1 MHVPPIIV
9 TGAREHNLRDV
20 TVGLPRGRLVCLS
33 GVSGSGKSSLA
44 FDTLYAEGQR
54 RYVESLSTFAR
65 QFLGQL
71 PRPDVDSVTGLSPAI
86 SIAQKSA
93 GTNPR
98 STVATMTEIHDFLR
112 VLYARVGTA
121 HCPTCDAVLEAQP
134 RDQIVERII
143 AARAGRPVMVLAPV
157 VREAKGEHR
166 DLFTDL
172 VRQGFTRARVDGSV
186 CRVEEPPALEK
197 QLKHTIDVVVDRLI
211 PSEDTRSRLAEAV
224 ELALRTGG
232 GQVIVA
238 AEPARDG
245 GQAGRRPGD
254 GASAGTSDAAA
265 PSPRPAP
272 GSRGGDEGD
281 LVLSSRY
288 ACTTCGVSYDTPEP
302 QLFSFNSPQG
312 ACPACDGLGDIY
324 GIDPEKLV
332 TEPAKTLR
340 KGAIGVLGTFRDMPR
355 WLRRL
360 LTGVA
365 AHAEAKKKLPPG
377 TLLDT
382 PWQEL
387 TAAQKRIWLDGTGME
402 EIQLAWRRGR
412 AERGAKTKFE
422 GLRALLANRWRN
434 AKSGIVRRMLEK
446 LMSVTPCHVCQ
457 GARLSP
463 QARAVRITSRG
474 QGWGRGTRTPALS
487 PREREKGTTAPLPR
501 EESRGPCDATASHAP
516 SPRPSPKGRGRKPV
530 APLPALSPG
539 NPDQNRELSLDALCA
554 LPIADARAFLADLA
568 LDGTQRVIAVELMK
582 EINGRLAFLDQV
594 GLGYLALD
602 RKAPTLSGGESQRI
616 RLAAQIGSGL
626 SGVLY
631 VLDEPSIGL
640 HPRDNVKLLGALEAL
655 RDKGNTV
662 VVVEHDEDTIRAADW
677 VVDFG
682 PGPGKRGGEV
692 VAAGTPDD
700 VARSPRSVTGA
711 FLAGRD
717 GIPVPKQRRQPR
729 GSSLVLK
736 GVRHNNLR
744 NVDVEIPLGLLVC
757 VTGVS
762 GSGKSSLVGD
772 VLEPELRRRLG
783 SEAANPGAFDAL
795 HGADALDKVI
805 VIDQSPIGRTPR
817 SNPATYVKVWD
828 DIRAL
833 FTMLPEAKKRG
844 WKAGRFSFNV
854 AGGRCE
860 ACEGNGSVRL
870 DMDFLAD
877 VWMTCEVCGGA
888 RFAKDTLEV
897 RWKGK
902 NVAELLTMEIGEAL
916 DLFADAPDIAR
927 KLQTLHDVGL
937 DYLHLGQPSPTLS
950 GGEAQRVKLS
960 RELAKRSTGKTL
972 YILDEPTTGLHM
984 ADVRQLLTVLERLV
998 DAGNTVLVVEHNLD
1012 VVKRADWVIDLGP
1025 EGGAGGGRIVATG
1038 TPEQVAKVKASH
1050 TARALGPILAA
1061 GRTASRP
1068 ARKPAVR
1075 RKAAADPAAAVQ
1087 QMLATVTKSSR
1098 DPGPPAITIRGAAL
1112 HNLKHVDLDV
1122 PRGALTVC
1130 CGPSG
1135 SGKTSLAFDT
1145 LYAEGQRRYVESL
1158 SPYAR
1163 QFVGQVPKPLFEK
1176 IEGLAPAVAIE
1187 QRGGTGTPR
1196 STVGTLTEMYDH
1208 FRVLAARL
1216 GTMHCPGCGTPV
1228 GAQSVDQTVERLFEH
1243 GAGARLLLLAPT
1255 ELKVGQTPEALFAAL
1270 QAAGHVR
1277 VRIDGRTVRLDDKPV
1292 VDRKRKSRLEI
1303 VIDRVTVSPADRS
1316 RLAQSVEAAFAAGN
1330 GTMLVARA
1338 VDGADEPDWP
1348 VEVHSRRLACPTCG
1362 RGFKP
1367 LEPRQ
1372 FSFNSPLGWCPSCD
1386 GLGTR
1391 TGVDRKALVRDSAL
1405 SLGDGALDLWPT
1417 LQGPAG
1423 RQMGRLM
1430 LEALCRV
1437 TGLPL
1442 DVPLADLSGLQL
1454 RVLFEGTGEKW
1465 IDVPLPS
1472 GGPPTGRHPHPGPL
1486 PEGEGE
1492 GKSLLAQT
1500 SEIPS
1505 PRRQTKGKPPISS
1518 PLPLGEGGRRPGE
1531 GASSPVWF
1539 SFQFQGLEA
1548 ACEEAAR
1555 LVAALR
1561 GKVDAVMDE
1570 VPCSEC
1576 GGSRLADVAAAVTLW
1591 GRPLDV
1597 WCRMPLGRLQRELA
1611 AVELAADEKRIAGD
1625 LLRELNARV
1634 AFLVDVGLEYLDLA
1648 RPAGSLSGGELQR
1661 IRLAAQVGSGLTGVL
1676 YVLDE
1681 PTIGLHPRD
1690 THRLVAALGKLR
1702 DLGNTVVVV
1711 EHDRDVVAAADEAVD
1726 FGPGSGREGGTIVAH
1741 GPPAKLAEM
1750 KTSVTGPYLADKRAC
1765 DAVLARKLE
1774 RGRRVPAGWI
1784 EVRGIT
1790 HRTLR
1795 GVDARFPLGVLAAVT
1810 GPSGSGKTSLVL
1822 EVLWRAAA
1830 RRLHAAREQPGRHA
1844 AVKGLE
1850 AIDRVIL
1857 VDQEAIGL
1865 TPGST
1870 PATYTGVF
1878 DHIRQLYAKVPE
1890 ARTRGFAPRTFSFN
1904 VAGGRC
1910 EACEGLGQRRVE
1922 MHFLPDVWVECEA
1935 CKGRRYSAETL
1946 HAKWHGKSIADVLEM
1961 SVADAA
1967 AFFAPV
1973 PPIARILA
1981 TLVDV
1986 GLGYVTLGQPAPQ
1999 LSGGEAQRVK
2009 LSREL
2014 AKPGT
2019 GSTLYILDEPTT
2031 GLHFADIE
2039 KLLHVLERL
2048 VDAGNTVLVIEHN
2061 LEVIQ
2066 AADWVLDMGPE
2077 AGAGGGRI
2085 VTEGPPEDL
2094 VIHARR
2100 WRQQA
2105 DRDGAGDL
2113 LRSHTGE
2120 ALEAFTAAPPTSPA
2134 APAPAS
2140 RRARARSRP
2149 G

>member
-1 MHVPPIIV
+1 MPPYRNGAEEDRTPNLGIANAALSQLSYRPEGELAGTRRTPLETSILGEPRGTVKSAAGGWPTRYNAAMHVPPIV
-9 TGAREHNLRDV
+9 VRGAREHNLRDV

-71 PRPDVDSVTGLSPAI
+71 PRPDVDSVTGLSPSI

-121 HCPTCDAVLEAQP
+121 HCPECDSVLEAQP
-134 RDQIVERII
+134 RDQIVERIL
-143 AARAGRPVMVLAPV
+143 AAKQGERVLVLAPL
-157 VREAKGEHR
+157 VRDAKGEHR

-172 VRQGFTRARVDGSV
+172 VRQGFTRARVDGRIV
-186 CRVEEPPALEK
+186 RVEDPPPLEK
-197 QLKHTIDVVVDRLI
+197 LLKHTIDVVVDRLV
-211 PSEDTRSRLAEAV
+211 PGDGSRSRLAEAV

-238 AEPARDG
+238 ADG
-245 GQAGRRPGD
+245 GSDTNESDRGD
-254 GASAGTSDAAA
+254 DMI
-265 PSPRPAP
+265 
-272 GSRGGDEGD
+272 
-281 LVLSSRY
+281 LSSRY
-288 ACTTCGVSYDTPEP
+288 ACVACGVSYSTPEP
-302 QLFSFNSPQG
+302 QLFSFNSPTG
-312 ACPACDGLGDIY
+312 ACPTCDGLGDIY
-324 GIDPEKLV
+324 GIDPAKLV
-332 TEPAKTLR
+332 TDPEKSLR
-340 KGAIGVLGTFRDMPR
+340 KGCMGVLGTFRDMPR
-355 WLRRL
+355 WMRRL
-360 LTGVA
+360 FTGVA
-365 AHAEAKKKLPPG
+365 AHAEAKRKFKPG

-382 PWQEL
+382 PWQKL
-387 TAAQKRIWLDGTGME
+387 TPLQKKIWLSGTGVE
-402 EIQLAWRRGR
+402 EITIAWKRGR
-412 AERGAKTKFE
+412 AERGGKTKFE
-422 GLRALLANRWRN
+422 GILAMLANRWRN
-434 AKSGIVRRMLEK
+434 AKSGIMRRMLEK
-446 LMSVTPCHVCQ
+446 LMSITPCHDCG
-457 GARLSP
+457 GARLSR
-463 QARAVRITSRG
+463 QARAVRIRSKSKTWLTGAGTEARRG
-474 QGWGRGTRTPALS
+474 A
-487 PREREKGTTAPLPR
+487 A
-501 EESRGPCDATASHAP
+501 A
-516 SPRPSPKGRGRKPV
+516 
-530 APLPALSPG
+530 
-539 NPDQNRELSLDALCA
+539 ELSLDALCG
-554 LPIADARAFLADLA
+554 LPIADARAFLSELV
-568 LDGTQRVIAVELMK
+568 LDGTQTLIAVELMK
-582 EINGRLAFLDQV
+582 EISSRLSFLDQV

-700 VARSPRSVTGA
+700 VAKSDRSLTGA
-711 FLAGRD
+711 FLSGRD
-717 GIPVPKQRRQPR
+717 AIEVPLKRRKPSGKTLR
-729 GSSLVLK
+729 LE
-736 GVRHNNLR
+736 GVRHNNLKGI
-744 NVDVEIPLGLLVC
+744 DVEIPLGLLVC

-772 VLEPELRRRLG
+772 VLEPELRRLLG
-783 SEAANPGAFDAL
+783 SELATPGDFDAIT
-795 HGADALDKVI
+795 GADELDKVI

-828 DIRAL
+828 DIRTL
-833 FTMLPEAKKRG
+833 LTMLPDSKKRG

-860 ACEGNGSVRL
+860 ACEGNGSTRL

-877 VWMTCEVCGGA
+877 VWVACDVCGGA
-888 RFAKDTLEV
+888 RFAKDTLEI

-902 NVAELLTMEIGEAL
+902 NVAELLNMEIGEAL
-916 DLFADAPDIAR
+916 ELFADAPDIAR
-927 KLQTLHDVGL
+927 KLQTLCDVGL

-998 DAGNTVLVVEHNLD
+998 EAGNTVLVVEHNLD
-1012 VVKRADWVIDLGP
+1012 VVKRADWVLDLGP
-1025 EGGAGGGRIVATG
+1025 EGGAGGGRIVAAG
-1038 TPEQVAKVKASH
+1038 TPEQVARVKASQ
-1050 TARALGPILAA
+1050 TGKALGPVLAA
-1061 GRTASRP
+1061 AKDRAAAPRP
-1068 ARKPAVR
+1068 RPAVR
-1075 RKAAADPAAAVQ
+1075 RRRVADPAAAIEKTLDLV
-1087 QMLATVTKSSR
+1087 AKSSR
-1098 DPGPPAITIRGAAL
+1098 DPGPPQILVRGAAQ
-1112 HNLKHVDLDV
+1112 HNLRQVDADI
-1122 PRGALTVC
+1122 PRGAMTVC

-1163 QFVGQVPKPLFEK
+1163 QFVGQVPKPVFER
-1176 IEGLAPAVAIE
+1176 IEGLSPAVAIE
-1187 QRGGTGTPR
+1187 QRSSGSTPR
-1196 STVGTLTEMYDH
+1196 STVGTLTEMYDY

-1216 GTMHCPGCGTPV
+1216 GLMHCPDCSTPV
-1228 GAQSVDQTVERLFEH
+1228 GAQSVDQTVERLLEYP
-1243 GAGARLLLLAPT
+1243 AGSRLLLLAPT
-1255 ELKVGQTPEALFAAL
+1255 EIRVGQSPEAFFAGL
-1270 QAAGHVR
+1270 RAAGYVR
-1277 VRIDGRTVRLDDKPV
+1277 VRIDGQTVQLDATPAL
-1292 VDRKRKSRLEI
+1292 DRKRKSRIEI
-1303 VIDRVTVSPADRS
+1303 VIDRVTANPAERS
-1316 RLAQSVEAAFAAGN
+1316 RLAQSVEAAFEAGG

-1338 VDGADEPDWP
+1338 IDGHDGRPLAEPDWP
-1348 VEVHSRRLACPTCG
+1348 VEVHSRRLACPSCG

-1391 TGVDRKALVRDSAL
+1391 TGVEHRSLVRDPSL
-1405 SLGDGALDLWPT
+1405 SLGDGALDLWPS
-1417 LQGPAG
+1417 LDRKDCGV
-1423 RQMGRLM
+1423 MSRLM
-1430 LEALCRV
+1430 LEALCRA
-1437 TGLPL
+1437 TGLPIDL
-1442 DVPLADLSGLQL
+1442 PLAELSGLQQ
-1454 RVLFEGTGEKW
+1454 RVLFEGTGERW
-1465 IDVPLPS
+1465 IEVPRPK
-1472 GGPPTGRHPHPGPL
+1472 GIAGKGP
-1486 PEGEGE
+1486 
-1492 GKSLLAQT
+1492 
-1500 SEIPS
+1500 
-1505 PRRQTKGKPPISS
+1505 
-1518 PLPLGEGGRRPGE
+1518 
-1531 GASSPVWF
+1531 WF
-1539 SFQFQGLEA
+1539 SFQFKGLEN

-1555 LVAALR
+1555 LVVGLR
-1561 GKVDAVMDE
+1561 GKVDAVMGE

-1576 GGSRLADVAAAVTLW
+1576 GGSRLADVASAITLW
-1591 GRPLDV
+1591 GRSLDV
-1597 WCRMPLGRLQRELA
+1597 WCRMPLGRLQQELA
-1611 AVELAADEKRIAGD
+1611 AVSLSDADRKIAGD
-1625 LLRELNARV
+1625 LLRELVSRV
-1634 AFLVDVGLEYLDLA
+1634 NFLVDVGLEYLDMA

-1690 THRLVAALGKLR
+1690 THKLIRALGKLR
-1702 DLGNTVVVV
+1702 DLGNTLVVV
-1711 EHDRDVVAAADEAVD
+1711 EHDRDVVNSADHALD
-1726 FGPGSGREGGTIVAH
+1726 FGPGSGREGGRIVAH
-1741 GPPAKLAEM
+1741 AQPAKLEA
-1750 KTSVTGPYLADKRAC
+1750 TRQSVTGPYLGRRRAC
-1765 DAVLARKLE
+1765 DAILARKAKQ
-1774 RGRRVPAGWI
+1774 GRREPKQWLEI
-1784 EVRGIT
+1784 RGIR
-1790 HRTLR
+1790 HRTLKNI
-1795 GVDARFPLGVLAAVT
+1795 DARFPLGLLTAVT

-1822 EVLWRAAA
+1822 EVLWRALA
-1830 RRLHAAREQPGRHA
+1830 RRLHAAREQPGQHDA
-1844 AVKGLE
+1844 LKGLDL
-1850 AIDRVIL
+1850 IDKVIL
-1857 VDQEAIGL
+1857 VDQESIGS

-1878 DHIRQLYAKVPE
+1878 DHIRQLFSKVPE
-1890 ARTRGFAPRTFSFN
+1890 ARTRGFTPRTFSFN

-1935 CKGRRYSAETL
+1935 CKGRRYSSETL
-1946 HAKWHGKSIADVLEM
+1946 HAKWHGKNIADVLEM
-1961 SVADAA
+1961 SVAEAA
-1967 AFFAPV
+1967 QFFDTV
-1973 PPIARILA
+1973 PAIARILG

-1986 GLGYVTLGQPAPQ
+1986 GLGYITLGQPAPQ

-2048 VDAGNTVLVIEHN
+2048 VEAGNTVLVVEHN
-2061 LEVIQ
+2061 LEVIA
-2066 AADWVLDMGPE
+2066 AADWVIDMGPE
-2077 AGAGGGRI
+2077 AGAGGGQI
-2085 VTEGPPEDL
+2085 VCEGPPEDL
-2094 VIHARR
+2094 VIHAG
-2100 WRQQA
+2100 QTTQPH
-2105 DRDGAGDL
+2105 

-2120 ALEAFTAAPPTSPA
+2120 ALRTFFGASDTSRP
-2134 APAPAS
+2134 S
-2140 RRARARSRP
+2140 RPKTARSSTSSTP
-2149 G
+2149 STA

>member
-1 MHVPPIIV
+1 MHVPPIV
-9 TGAREHNLRDV
+9 VRGAREHNLRDV
-20 TVGLPRGRLVCLS
+20 TVGLPRGRLVCLT

-71 PRPDVDSVTGLSPAI
+71 PRPDVDSVTGLSPSI

-93 GTNPR
+93 GHNPR

-112 VLYARVGTA
+112 VLYARIGTA
-121 HCPTCDAVLEAQP
+121 HCPECDSVLEAQP

-143 AARAGRPVMVLAPV
+143 AARKDQRVMILAPL

-172 VRQGFTRARVDGSV
+172 VRQGFTRARVDGQI
-186 CRVEEPPALEK
+186 CRVEDPPPLEK
-197 QLKHTIDVVVDRLI
+197 LLKHSIDVVVDRLS
-211 PSEDTRSRLAEAV
+211 PSEATRSRIAEAV

-238 AEPARDG
+238 GENG
-245 GQAGRRPGD
+245 
-254 GASAGTSDAAA
+254 DAALLVEEKVA
-265 PSPRPAP
+265 AKRAASPI
-272 GSRGGDEGD
+272 SD
-281 LVLSSRY
+281 LILSSRY
-288 ACTTCGVSYDTPEP
+288 ACVQCGISYSTPEP

-312 ACPACDGLGDIY
+312 ACPTCDGLGDIY
-324 GIDPEKLV
+324 GIDPTKLV
-332 TEPAKTLR
+332 TAPEKSLR
-340 KGAIGVLGTFRDMPR
+340 KGAIGVLGSFRDMPR

-365 AHAEAKKKLPPG
+365 AHAEAKRKFPTG

-382 PWQEL
+382 PWQDL
-387 TAAQKRIWLDGTGME
+387 TSLQKKIWLSGTGLE
-402 EIQLAWRRGR
+402 EINLAWKRGR

-422 GLRALLANRWRN
+422 GILAMLASRWRN
-434 AKSGIVRRMLEK
+434 AKSGIIRRMLEK
-446 LMSVTPCHVCQ
+446 LMSVTPCHDCM
-457 GARLSP
+457 GARLSH
-463 QARAVRITSRG
+463 QARAVRITSL
-474 QGWGRGTRTPALS
+474 A
-487 PREREKGTTAPLPR
+487 
-501 EESRGPCDATASHAP
+501 ASHRSRTNDGSPP
-516 SPRPSPKGRGRKPV
+516 SHKSPGREPGDSSHTSPGRKPGDS
-530 APLPALSPG
+530 ASLRSPASLAHP
-539 NPDQNRELSLDALCA
+539 ELSLDKLCA
-554 LPIADARAFLADLA
+554 LPIAEAREFLSDLV
-568 LDGTQRVIAVELMK
+568 LDDTQAVIAVELMK
-582 EINGRLAFLDQV
+582 EIRSRLAFLDQV
-594 GLGYLALD
+594 GLGYLSLE

-640 HPRDNVKLLGALEAL
+640 HARDNVKLLGALEAL

-662 VVVEHDEDTIRAADW
+662 VVVEHDEETIRAADW
-677 VVDFG
+677 VIDFG

-692 VAAGTPDD
+692 VAAGTPAD
-700 VARSPRSVTGA
+700 VADSERSITGN

-717 GIPVPKQRRQPR
+717 AIEVPTVRRKPT
-729 GSSLVLK
+729 GKSLLLK
-736 GVRHNNLR
+736 GVRHNNLTGI
-744 NVDVEIPLGLLVC
+744 DVEIPLGQLVC

-772 VLEPELRRRLG
+772 VLEPELRRRLASG
-783 SEAANPGAFDAL
+783 SNADTDDTDSGASGPIGTFTAIE
-795 HGADALDKVI
+795 GAELLDKVI

-828 DIRAL
+828 DIRKL
-833 FTMLPEAKKRG
+833 FTMLPDAKKRG

-860 ACEGNGSVRL
+860 ACEGNGSTRL

-877 VWMTCEVCGGA
+877 VWVTCEQCGGA

-902 NVAELLTMEIGEAL
+902 NVAELLNMEIGEARE
-916 DLFADAPDIAR
+916 LFADAPDIAR
-927 KLQTLHDVGL
+927 KLETLCDVGL

-1012 VVKRADWVIDLGP
+1012 VVKRADHVIDLGP
-1025 EGGAGGGRIVATG
+1025 EGGAGGGQIVAAG
-1038 TPEQVAKVKASH
+1038 TPEQVARVKASH
-1050 TARALGPILAA
+1050 TGLALKSILAA
-1061 GRTASRP
+1061 GKARADGVQKPP
-1068 ARKPAVR
+1068 ARRKKPAT
-1075 RKAAADPAAAVQ
+1075 AAAIAKAE
-1087 QMLATVTKSSR
+1087 LAKLSQIEKASI
-1098 DPGPPAITIRGAAL
+1098 DPGPPQITIRGASQ
-1112 HNLKHVDLDV
+1112 HNLKSVDADI
-1122 PRGALTVC
+1122 PRGAMTVC

-1163 QFVGQVPKPLFEK
+1163 QFVGQVPKPVFEK
-1176 IEGLAPAVAIE
+1176 IEGLSPAVAIE
-1187 QRGGTGTPR
+1187 QRATGSTPR
-1196 STVGTLTEMYDH
+1196 STVGTLTEMYDY

-1216 GTMHCPGCGTPV
+1216 GVMHCPECGTPV
-1228 GAQSVDQTVERLFEH
+1228 GAQSIDKTVERLLEH
-1243 GAGARLLLLAPT
+1243 ESGARLLLLAPV
-1255 ELKVGQTPEALFAAL
+1255 ELRVGQSPEAFFAGL
-1270 QAAGHVR
+1270 RAAGYAR
-1277 VRIDGRTVRLDDKPV
+1277 VRIDGKTQQLDENPAL
-1292 VDRKRKSRLEI
+1292 DRKRKNKIEI
-1303 VIDRVTVSPADRS
+1303 VVDRVTASPAERS
-1316 RLAQSVEAAFAAGN
+1316 RLAQSVETAFDAGA

-1338 VDGADEPDWP
+1338 VEGVDEADWP
-1348 VEVHSRRLACPTCG
+1348 VEVHSRRLACASCG

-1372 FSFNSPLGWCPSCD
+1372 FSFNSPLGWCATCD

-1391 TGVDRKALVRDSAL
+1391 TGIEHKSLIRDPSL
-1405 SLGDGALDLWPT
+1405 SLGAGALDLWPS
-1417 LQGPAG
+1417 LDRADCGVLSRA
-1423 RQMGRLM
+1423 M
-1430 LEALCRV
+1430 LEGLCAA
-1437 TGLPL
+1437 TGLPI
-1442 DVPLADLSGLQL
+1442 DVPLAELSGLQQ

-1465 IDVPLPS
+1465 IEVKRPRNAS
-1472 GGPPTGRHPHPGPL
+1472 SH
-1486 PEGEGE
+1486 
-1492 GKSLLAQT
+1492 
-1500 SEIPS
+1500 EIPRLT
-1505 PRRQTKGKPPISS
+1505 P
-1518 PLPLGEGGRRPGE
+1518 
-1531 GASSPVWF
+1531 GASMDTKARSVSDGIPPSIKARSVSDGIPAPSHKSPERKRRDKAPADVWF
-1539 SFQFQGLEA
+1539 SYQFKGLEA

-1555 LVAALR
+1555 MVTGLR
-1561 GKVDAVMDE
+1561 GKVDAVMGE

-1576 GGSRLADVAAAVTLW
+1576 GGSRLADVASAVALW
-1591 GRPLDV
+1591 GRSLDV
-1597 WCRMPLGRLQRELA
+1597 WCRMPLARLQQSLA
-1611 AVELAADEKRIAGD
+1611 AVSLSESEKTIAGD

-1634 AFLVDVGLEYLDLA
+1634 AFLVDIGLEYLDMA

-1690 THRLVAALGKLR
+1690 THRLIAALGKLR
-1702 DLGNTVVVV
+1702 DLGNTIVVV
-1711 EHDRDVVAAADEAVD
+1711 EHDRDVVAAADHALD

-1741 GPPAKLAEM
+1741 ASPTKLATM
-1750 KTSVTGPYLADKRAC
+1750 KASVTGPYLKAKKAC
-1765 DAVLARKLE
+1765 DAVLARKQKQ
-1774 RGRRVPAGWI
+1774 GRRQPTSWL
-1784 EVRGIT
+1784 EVRGIR

-1795 GVDARFPLGVLAAVT
+1795 GLDLKVPLGVLTAVT

-1822 EVLWRAAA
+1822 EVLWRSLA
-1830 RRLHAAREQPGRHA
+1830 RRLHAAREQPGQHDS
-1844 AVKGLE
+1844 VKGLDK
-1850 AIDRVIL
+1850 IDKVIL
-1857 VDQEAIGL
+1857 VDQEAIGS

-1878 DHIRQLYAKVPE
+1878 DHIRQLFTKVPE
-1890 ARTRGFAPRTFSFN
+1890 ARTRGFSPRTFSFN
-1904 VAGGRC
+1904 VPGGRC

-1922 MHFLPDVWVECEA
+1922 MHFLPDVWVKCET
-1935 CKGRRYSAETL
+1935 CHGRRYSAETL

-1961 SVADAA
+1961 SVAEAA
-1967 AFFAPV
+1967 QFFETV
-1973 PPIARILA
+1973 PAINRILS

-1986 GLGYVTLGQPAPQ
+1986 GLGYITLGQPAPQ

-2031 GLHFADIE
+2031 GLHFSDIE

-2048 VDAGNTVLVIEHN
+2048 VDTGNTVLVVEHN
-2061 LEVIQ
+2061 LEVIA
-2066 AADWVLDMGPE
+2066 AADWVIDMGPE
-2077 AGAGGGRI
+2077 AGDGGGKI
-2085 VTEGPPEDL
+2085 VVEGPPEDL
-2094 VIHARR
+2094 VVHV
-2100 WRQQA
+2100 QQCV
-2105 DRDGAGDL
+2105 RDKSL

-2120 ALEAFTAAPPTSPA
+2120 ALAAF
-2134 APAPAS
+2134 
-2140 RRARARSRP
+2140 
-2149 G
+2149 GLG

>member
-1 MHVPPIIV
+1 MHVPPIV
-9 TGAREHNLRDV
+9 VRGAREHNLRDV

-71 PRPDVDSVTGLSPAI
+71 PRPDVDAVTGLSPSI

-121 HCPTCDAVLEAQP
+121 HCPECDAVLEAQP
-134 RDQIVERII
+134 RDQIVERIL
-143 AARAGRPVMVLAPV
+143 AARGGARVMVLAPL
-157 VREAKGEHR
+157 VRDAKGEHK

-172 VRQGFTRARVDGSV
+172 VRQGFTRARVDGTV
-186 CRVEEPPALEK
+186 CRVEDPPALEK

-211 PSEDTRSRLAEAV
+211 PSDTTRSRLAEAV
-224 ELALRTGG
+224 ELALKTGG

-238 AEPARDG
+238 EEEG
-245 GQAGRRPGD
+245 
-254 GASAGTSDAAA
+254 DAA
-265 PSPRPAP
+265 
-272 GSRGGDEGD
+272 D

-288 ACTTCGVSYDTPEP
+288 ACVACGVSYSTPEP

-324 GIDPEKLV
+324 GIDPAKLV
-332 TEPAKTLR
+332 TNPEKTLR
-340 KGAIGVLGTFRDMPR
+340 KGAIGVLGSYRDMPR
-355 WLRRL
+355 WMRRL
-360 LTGVA
+360 FNGVA
-365 AHAEAKKKLPPG
+365 AHAEFKKKLPPG

-382 PWQEL
+382 PWKDL
-387 TAAQKRIWLDGTGME
+387 TTAQKKIWLSGTGVE
-402 EIQLAWRRGR
+402 EIALSWKSGR

-422 GLRALLANRWRN
+422 GICALLANRWRN
-434 AKSGIVRRMLEK
+434 AKSGIIRRMLEK
-446 LMSVTPCHVCQ
+446 LMSITPCHVCH
-457 GARLSP
+457 GARLSH
-463 QARAVRITSRG
+463 QARAVRITSAR
-474 QGWGRGTRTPALS
+474 
-487 PREREKGTTAPLPR
+487 
-501 EESRGPCDATASHAP
+501 
-516 SPRPSPKGRGRKPV
+516 RK
-530 APLPALSPG
+530 A
-539 NPDQNRELSLDALCA
+539 ELSLDALCA
-554 LPIADARAFLADLA
+554 LPIADAREFLAELT

-692 VAAGTPDD
+692 VAAGTPAD
-700 VARSPRSVTGA
+700 VAASDRSITGA

-717 GIPVPKQRRQPR
+717 AIHVPDERRKPN
-729 GSSLVLK
+729 GTKLVLK
-736 GVRHNNLR
+736 GVRHNNLKG
-744 NVDVEIPLGLLVC
+744 VDVEIPLGLLVC

-772 VLEPELRRRLG
+772 VLEPELRRLLG
-783 SEAANPGAFDAL
+783 SEVASPGEFDSI
-795 HGADALDKVI
+795 HGADRLDKVI

-828 DIRAL
+828 DIRDL
-833 FTMLPEAKKRG
+833 FTMLPDAKKRG

-877 VWMTCEVCGGA
+877 VWVTCEVCGGA

-902 NVAELLTMEIGEAL
+902 NVAELLNMEVGDARE
-916 DLFADAPDIAR
+916 LFADAPDISR
-927 KLQTLHDVGL
+927 KLETLCDVGL
-937 DYLHLGQPSPTLS
+937 DYLHLGQSSPTLS

-960 RELAKRSTGKTL
+960 RELGKRSTGKTL

-998 DAGNTVLVVEHNLD
+998 EAGNTVLVVEHNLD

-1025 EGGAGGGRIVATG
+1025 EGGAGGGRIIAAG
-1038 TPEQVAKVKASH
+1038 TPEQIAKTKGSH
-1050 TARALGPILAA
+1050 TGKALAPMLAA
-1061 GRTASRP
+1061 AKQAAKTAPGKP

-1075 RKAAADPAAAVQ
+1075 RKRVADPASAVAA
-1087 QMLATVTKSSR
+1087 MLETVTKKSI

-1112 HNLKHVDLDV
+1112 HNLKQVDADI
-1122 PRGALTVC
+1122 PRGAMTVC

-1176 IEGLAPAVAIE
+1176 IEGLSPAVAIE
-1187 QRGGTGTPR
+1187 QRSSGSTPR

-1216 GTMHCPGCGTPV
+1216 GQMHCPDCGVPV
-1228 GAQSVDQTVERLFEH
+1228 GAQSVDQTLERLLEH
-1243 GAGARLLLLAPT
+1243 GPGTRLLLLAPT
-1255 ELKVGQTPEALFAAL
+1255 EVRVGQTPESLFAAL

-1277 VRIDGRTVRLDDKPV
+1277 VRIDGKTMRLDEKPAL
-1292 VDRKRKSRLEI
+1292 DRKRKSRIEI
-1303 VIDRVTVSPADRS
+1303 VIDRVAADPKDRS
-1316 RLAQSVEAAFAAGN
+1316 RLAQSVEAAFDAGG

-1338 VDGADEPDWP
+1338 IDGAEEPDWP
-1348 VEVHSRRLACPTCG
+1348 VEVHSRRLACPGCG

-1391 TGVDRKALVRDSAL
+1391 TGIDRTALVRDASL
-1405 SLGDGALDLWPT
+1405 SLGEGALDLWPS
-1417 LQGPAG
+1417 LQGPTG
-1423 RQMGRLM
+1423 RQLGRLM
-1430 LEALCRV
+1430 LEALCKA

-1442 DVPLADLSGLQL
+1442 NVPLADLSGLQQ

-1465 IDVPLPS
+1465 IDVP
-1472 GGPPTGRHPHPGPL
+1472 
-1486 PEGEGE
+1486 
-1492 GKSLLAQT
+1492 
-1500 SEIPS
+1500 S
-1505 PRRQTKGKPPISS
+1505 PR
-1518 PLPLGEGGRRPGE
+1518 
-1531 GASSPVWF
+1531 F
-1539 SFQFQGLEA
+1539 SFQFKGLEA

-1555 LVAALR
+1555 LVVSLR

-1576 GGSRLADVAAAVTLW
+1576 GGSRLADVASAVTLW
-1591 GRPLDV
+1591 GKPLDV
-1597 WCRMPLGRLQRELA
+1597 WCRMPLGRLQQELA
-1611 AVELAADEKRIAGD
+1611 TIRLADDEKKIAGD

-1634 AFLVDVGLEYLDLA
+1634 AFLVDVGLDYLDMA

-1690 THRLVAALGKLR
+1690 THRLIGALGKLR

-1711 EHDRDVVAAADEAVD
+1711 EHDRDVVAAADETLD

-1741 GPPAKLAEM
+1741 AAPAKLAGM
-1750 KTSVTGPYLADKRAC
+1750 KRSVTGPYLEKKKAC
-1765 DAVLARKLE
+1765 DAVLARK
-1774 RGRRVPAGWI
+1774 RDAGRREPAGWL
-1784 EVRGIT
+1784 EVRGIR

-1795 GVDARFPLGVLAAVT
+1795 GVDVKFPLGVLTAVT

-1822 EVLWRAAA
+1822 EVLWRAVA
-1830 RRLHAAREQPGRHA
+1830 RRLHAAREQPGQHDA
-1844 AVKGLE
+1844 IKGLD

-1857 VDQEAIGL
+1857 VDQDAIGS

-1878 DHIRQLYAKVPE
+1878 DHIRQLFAKVPE
-1890 ARTRGFAPRTFSFN
+1890 SRTRGFTPRTFSFN
-1904 VAGGRC
+1904 VPGGRC

-1935 CKGRRYSAETL
+1935 CKGRRYSSETL

-1967 AFFAPV
+1967 AFFETAPH
-1973 PPIARILA
+1973 IARILN

-1986 GLGYVTLGQPAPQ
+1986 GLGYITLGQPAPQ

-2019 GSTLYILDEPTT
+2019 GQTLYILDEPTT

-2048 VDAGNTVLVIEHN
+2048 VDAGNTVLVVEHN
-2061 LEVIQ
+2061 LEVIS

-2077 AGAGGGRI
+2077 AGAGGGR
-2085 VTEGPPEDL
+2085 VVAEGPPEDI
-2094 VIHARR
+2094 VIHARQER
-2100 WRQQA
+2100 KA
-2105 DRDGAGDL
+2105 AAAKPAATTEL

-2120 ALEAFTAAPPTSPA
+2120 ALDAFGLLNQTSRQK
-2134 APAPAS
+2134 S
-2140 RRARARSRP
+2140 RK
-2149 G
+2149 

>member
-197 QLKHTIDVVVDRLI
+197 QLKHTIDVVVDRMV
-211 PSEDTRSRLAEAV
+211 PSEATRSRLAEAV

-245 GQAGRRPGD
+245 GQTGRKPGD
-254 GASAGTSDAAA
+254 GASGGMSDAAA
-265 PSPRPAP
+265 PSPRPSP
-272 GSRGGDEGD
+272 GRRGGDEGD

-387 TAAQKRIWLDGTGME
+387 TAAQKRLWLDGTGME

-434 AKSGIVRRMLEK
+434 AKSGILRRMLEK
-446 LMSVTPCHVCQ
+446 LMSITPCHVCQ

-463 QARAVRITSRG
+463 QARAVRITSRS
-474 QGWGRGTRTPALS
+474 QGRGRGTLTPALS
-487 PREREKGTTAPLPR
+487 PRERGKGTTAPLPR
-501 EESRGPCDATASHAP
+501 GEAGRRPGEGASA
-516 SPRPSPKGRGRKPV
+516 G
-530 APLPALSPG
+530 A
-539 NPDQNRELSLDALCA
+539 ELSLDALCA

-626 SGVLY
+626 AGVLY

-729 GSSLVLK
+729 GSSLVLT

-902 NVAELLTMEIGEAL
+902 NVAELLAMEIGEAL
-916 DLFADAPDIAR
+916 ELFADAPDIAR

-960 RELAKRSTGKTL
+960 RELAKRSTGQTL

-1025 EGGAGGGRIVATG
+1025 EGGAGGGQIVATG

-1068 ARKPAVR
+1068 TRKPAVR
-1075 RKAAADPAAAVQ
+1075 RKPAADPAAAVQ
-1087 QMLATVTKSSR
+1087 EMLATVTKSSR

-1187 QRGGTGTPR
+1187 QRGGAGTPR

-1216 GTMHCPGCGTPV
+1216 GTMHCPDCGTPV
-1228 GAQSVDQTVERLFEH
+1228 GAQSVDQTVDRLFEH

-1270 QAAGHVR
+1270 LAAGHVR

-1338 VDGADEPDWP
+1338 VDGAEEPDWP

-1391 TGVDRKALVRDSAL
+1391 TGVDRKALVRDPSL
-1405 SLGDGALDLWPT
+1405 SLGAGALDLWPT

-1423 RQMGRLM
+1423 RQVGRMM
-1430 LEALCRV
+1430 LEALCRA

-1454 RVLFEGTGEKW
+1454 RALFEGTGEKW
-1465 IDVPLPS
+1465 IDVPVPS
-1472 GGPPTGRHPHPGPL
+1472 GGP
-1486 PEGEGE
+1486 
-1492 GKSLLAQT
+1492 
-1500 SEIPS
+1500 
-1505 PRRQTKGKPPISS
+1505 
-1518 PLPLGEGGRRPGE
+1518 
-1531 GASSPVWF
+1531 PVWF

-1625 LLRELNARV
+1625 LLRELTARV

-1726 FGPGSGREGGTIVAH
+1726 FGPGSGRDGGTIVAH
-1741 GPPAKLAEM
+1741 GPPALLAGM
-1750 KTSVTGPYLADKRAC
+1750 PNSVTGPYLADKRAC
-1765 DAVLARKLE
+1765 DAVLARKRE
-1774 RGRRVPAGWI
+1774 QGRREPAGWI
-1784 EVRGIT
+1784 EVRGVA

-1890 ARTRGFAPRTFSFN
+1890 ARTRGFMPRTFSFN

-1973 PPIARILA
+1973 PPIARILS

-2085 VTEGPPEDL
+2085 VAEGPPEDL

-2105 DRDGAGDL
+2105 DCGGAGDL

-2120 ALEAFTAAPPTSPA
+2120 ALEAFSAASPPPSVPA
-2134 APAPAS
+2134 APSERRAGAGS
-2140 RRARARSRP
+2140 RSRPARARSRP

>member
-1 MHVPPIIV
+1 
-9 TGAREHNLRDV
+9 
-20 TVGLPRGRLVCLS
+20 
-33 GVSGSGKSSLA
+33 
-44 FDTLYAEGQR
+44 
-54 RYVESLSTFAR
+54 
-65 QFLGQL
+65 
-71 PRPDVDSVTGLSPAI
+71 
-86 SIAQKSA
+86 
-93 GTNPR
+93 
-98 STVATMTEIHDFLR
+98 
-112 VLYARVGTA
+112 
-121 HCPTCDAVLEAQP
+121 
-134 RDQIVERII
+134 
-143 AARAGRPVMVLAPV
+143 
-157 VREAKGEHR
+157 
-166 DLFTDL
+166 
-172 VRQGFTRARVDGSV
+172 
-186 CRVEEPPALEK
+186 
-197 QLKHTIDVVVDRLI
+197 
-211 PSEDTRSRLAEAV
+211 
-224 ELALRTGG
+224 
-232 GQVIVA
+232 
-238 AEPARDG
+238 
-245 GQAGRRPGD
+245 
-254 GASAGTSDAAA
+254 
-265 PSPRPAP
+265 
-272 GSRGGDEGD
+272 
-281 LVLSSRY
+281 
-288 ACTTCGVSYDTPEP
+288 
-302 QLFSFNSPQG
+302 
-312 ACPACDGLGDIY
+312 
-324 GIDPEKLV
+324 
-332 TEPAKTLR
+332 
-340 KGAIGVLGTFRDMPR
+340 
-355 WLRRL
+355 
-360 LTGVA
+360 
-365 AHAEAKKKLPPG
+365 
-377 TLLDT
+377 
-382 PWQEL
+382 
-387 TAAQKRIWLDGTGME
+387 
-402 EIQLAWRRGR
+402 
-412 AERGAKTKFE
+412 
-422 GLRALLANRWRN
+422 
-434 AKSGIVRRMLEK
+434 MLEK
-446 LMSVTPCHVCQ
+446 LMSVTPCHDCQ

-463 QARAVRITSRG
+463 QARAVRISTRSRRA
-474 QGWGRGTRTPALS
+474 RGT
-487 PREREKGTTAPLPR
+487 PRA
-501 EESRGPCDATASHAP
+501 
-516 SPRPSPKGRGRKPV
+516 
-530 APLPALSPG
+530 
-539 NPDQNRELSLDALCA
+539 ELSLDALCG
-554 LPIADARAFLADLA
+554 LPIAEAREFLSDLV
-568 LDGTQRVIAVELMK
+568 LDDTQGVIAVELLK
-582 EINGRLAFLDQV
+582 EIRSRLEFLDRV

-640 HPRDNVKLLGALEAL
+640 HARDNVKLLGALEAL

-700 VARSPRSVTGA
+700 VAASDRSITGA

-717 GIPVPKQRRQPR
+717 AIDVPEKRRKPAGR
-729 GSSLVLK
+729 TLALR
-736 GVRHNNLR
+736 GVRHNNLQS
-744 NVDVEIPLGLLVC
+744 VDVEIPLGLLVC

-772 VLEPELRRRLG
+772 VLEPELRRLLG
-783 SEAANPGAFDAL
+783 SEAASPGEFDAI
-795 HGADALDKVI
+795 HGADQLDKVI

-828 DIRAL
+828 DIRNL

-877 VWMTCEVCGGA
+877 VWVTCEVCGGA

-902 NVAELLTMEIGEAL
+902 NVAELLGMEIGEAL
-916 DLFADAPDIAR
+916 EFFADAADIAR
-927 KLQTLHDVGL
+927 KLQTLCDVGL

-1025 EGGAGGGRIVATG
+1025 EGGAGGGRIVAAG
-1038 TPEQVAKVKASH
+1038 TPEQIAKAKASH
-1050 TARALGPILAA
+1050 TGRSLAPVLAA
-1061 GRTASRP
+1061 
-1068 ARKPAVR
+1068 ARERQAAGKPGAKARRRVVR
-1075 RKAAADPAAAVQ
+1075 KKPVADPAAAVSR
-1087 QMLATVTKSSR
+1087 MLDAVAGKSV
-1098 DPGPPAITIRGAAL
+1098 DPGPPCITVRGAAL
-1112 HNLKHVDLDV
+1112 HNLKHVDADI
-1122 PRGALTVC
+1122 PRGKTTVC

-1163 QFVGQVPKPLFEK
+1163 QFVGQVPKPLFER
-1176 IEGLAPAVAIE
+1176 IEGLSPAVAIE
-1187 QRGGTGTPR
+1187 QRGGNSTPR

-1216 GTMHCPGCGTPV
+1216 GKMHCPDCGVPV
-1228 GAQSVDQTVERLFEH
+1228 GAQSVDETVARLLEH
-1243 GAGARLLLLAPT
+1243 AAGSRLLLLAPV
-1255 ELKVGQTPEALFAAL
+1255 EMRVGQTPEAFFAAL
-1270 QAAGHVR
+1270 KAAGHVR
-1277 VRIDGRTVRLDDKPV
+1277 VRIDSVTVRLDEHPTL
-1292 VDRKRKSRLEI
+1292 DRKRKSRIEI
-1303 VIDRVTVSPADRS
+1303 VIDRVVASPAERS
-1316 RLAQSVEAAFAAGN
+1316 RIAQSVEAAFEAGG

-1338 VDGADEPDWP
+1338 VDGPDGKPAPEPDWP
-1348 VEVHSRRLACPTCG
+1348 LEVHSRRLACRECG

-1391 TGVDRKALVRDSAL
+1391 TGIDRKALVRDASL
-1405 SLGDGALDLWPT
+1405 SLAAGALDLWPT

-1423 RQMGRLM
+1423 LQIGRAM
-1430 LEALCRV
+1430 LEAVCAA

-1442 DVPLADLSGLQL
+1442 DVPLADLSGLQQ

-1465 IDVPLPS
+1465 IEVKRPAAGS
-1472 GGPPTGRHPHPGPL
+1472 GPRASAGGSVDAGATGD
-1486 PEGEGE
+1486 
-1492 GKSLLAQT
+1492 
-1500 SEIPS
+1500 
-1505 PRRQTKGKPPISS
+1505 
-1518 PLPLGEGGRRPGE
+1518 GRRTAERKRRAAP
-1531 GASSPVWF
+1531 ANDVWF
-1539 SFQFQGLEA
+1539 AFQFKGLEN

-1555 LVAALR
+1555 MVVALR
-1561 GKVDAVMDE
+1561 GRVDAVMGE

-1576 GGSRLADVAAAVTLW
+1576 GGSRLADVASAVTLW

-1597 WCRMPLGRLQRELA
+1597 WCRMPLGRLQQELA
-1611 AVELAADEKRIAGD
+1611 AIRLAADERKIAGD
-1625 LLRELNARV
+1625 LLRELHARV
-1634 AFLVDVGLEYLDLA
+1634 AFLVDVGLDYLDMA

-1690 THRLVAALGKLR
+1690 THRLIAALGKLR
-1702 DLGNTVVVV
+1702 DLGNTIVVV
-1711 EHDRDVVAAADEAVD
+1711 EHDRDVVAAADDVLD
-1726 FGPGSGREGGTIVAH
+1726 FGPGSGREGGRIVAH
-1741 GPPAKLAEM
+1741 AAPARLEKIRE
-1750 KTSVTGPYLADKRAC
+1750 SVTGPYLTRRKAC
-1765 DAVLARKLE
+1765 DEVLARKQA
-1774 RGRRVPAGWI
+1774 RGRREPTGWL
-1784 EVRGIT
+1784 EVRGVR
-1790 HRTLR
+1790 HRTLK
-1795 GVDARFPLGVLAAVT
+1795 GIDARFPLGVLAAVT

-1822 EVLWRAAA
+1822 EVLWRTLA
-1830 RRLHAAREQPGRHA
+1830 RRLHAAREQPGQHD
-1844 AVKGLE
+1844 AVQGLD
-1850 AIDRVIL
+1850 AIDKVIL
-1857 VDQEAIGL
+1857 VDQESIGS

-1890 ARTRGFAPRTFSFN
+1890 ARTRGFTPRTFSFN
-1904 VAGGRC
+1904 VPGGRC

-1922 MHFLPDVWVECEA
+1922 MHFLPDVWVECAA
-1935 CKGRRYSAETL
+1935 CKGRRYSSETL

-1967 AFFAPV
+1967 QFFEPAPQ
-1973 PPIARILA
+1973 ISRILS

-1986 GLGYVTLGQPAPQ
+1986 GLGYITLGQPAPQ

-2048 VDAGNTVLVIEHN
+2048 VDAGNTVLVVEHN

-2066 AADWVLDMGPE
+2066 AADWVIDIGPE
-2077 AGAGGGRI
+2077 AGDGGGRI
-2085 VTEGPPEDL
+2085 VAEGPPEDIA
-2094 VIHARR
+2094 IHARR
-2100 WRQQA
+2100 WRQQQAAGKKTGPA
-2105 DRDGAGDL
+2105 DAL

-2120 ALEAFTAAPPTSPA
+2120 ALEAFAHTTAAAPTT
-2134 APAPAS
+2134 APRAPSS
-2140 RRARARSRP
+2140 RRAGTRSRSC
-2149 G
+2149 

>member
-1 MHVPPIIV
+1 MHIPPIV
-9 TGAREHNLRDV
+9 VRGAREHNLRDV

-71 PRPDVDSVTGLSPAI
+71 PRPDVDSVTGLSPSI

-93 GTNPR
+93 GSNPR

-112 VLYARVGTA
+112 VLFARVGTA
-121 HCPTCDAVLEAQP
+121 HCPACDAVLEAQP
-134 RDQIVERII
+134 RDQIVERIM
-143 AARAGRPVMVLAPV
+143 AAREGRRVMVLAAV

-166 DLFTDL
+166 DVFTDL
-172 VRQGFTRARVDGSV
+172 VRQGFTRARVDGTV
-186 CRVEEPPALEK
+186 CRVENPPQLEK
-197 QLKHTIDVVVDRLI
+197 QLKHSIEVVIDRLV
-211 PSEDTRSRLAEAV
+211 PGDESRSRLAEAV
-224 ELALRTGG
+224 ELALKTGD

-238 AEPARDG
+238 EEPEKGGGHLQAE
-245 GQAGRRPGD
+245 
-254 GASAGTSDAAA
+254 
-265 PSPRPAP
+265 
-272 GSRGGDEGD
+272 

-288 ACTTCGVSYDTPEP
+288 ACAACGISYETPEP

-312 ACPACDGLGDIY
+312 ACPTCEGLGDIY
-324 GIDPEKLV
+324 GIDPAKLV
-332 TEPAKTLR
+332 TDPKKSLR
-340 KGAIGVLGTFRDMPR
+340 KGALGVLGSFRDMPR
-355 WLRRL
+355 WMRRL

-365 AHAEAKKKLPPG
+365 AHAEAKKNLPPG

-382 PWQEL
+382 SWSDL
-387 TAAQKRIWLDGTGME
+387 TPSQKKIWLDGTGIDTI
-402 EIQLAWRRGR
+402 EISWKRGR
-412 AERGAKTKFE
+412 AERGANTKFE

-434 AKSGIVRRMLEK
+434 AKSGILRRMLEK
-446 LMSVTPCHVCQ
+446 LMTVTPCHDCL
-457 GARLSP
+457 GARLSA
-463 QARAVRITSRG
+463 QARSVRIESAAVGWMAAGTALQATRKPTGQKAAGRDAGGSGDRIRTLKSVRATGAKPTRRG
-474 QGWGRGTRTPALS
+474 KGGKDAPGKAATGS
-487 PREREKGTTAPLPR
+487 PSA
-501 EESRGPCDATASHAP
+501 ESTG
-516 SPRPSPKGRGRKPV
+516 PRP
-530 APLPALSPG
+530 
-539 NPDQNRELSLDALCA
+539 RELSLDAVCA
-554 LPIADARAFLADLA
+554 LPIADARVFLSELA
-568 LDGTQRVIAVELMK
+568 LDATQALIAAELLK
-582 EINGRLAFLDQV
+582 EIRGRLAFLDEV

-602 RKAPTLSGGESQRI
+602 RRAPTLSGGESQRI
-616 RLAAQIGSGL
+616 RLAAQIGAGL

-640 HPRDNVKLLGALEAL
+640 HPRDNIKLLSALEAL

-662 VVVEHDEDTIRAADW
+662 VVVEHDEETIRAADW

-692 VAAGTPDD
+692 VAAGTPAD
-700 VARSPRSVTGA
+700 VAKTAESITGA
-711 FLAGRD
+711 FLSGRD
-717 GIPVPKQRRQPR
+717 AIAVPEQRRKR
-729 GSSLVLK
+729 SASRLTLR
-736 GVRHNNLR
+736 GVRHNNLTG
-744 NVDVEIPLGLLVC
+744 VDVEIPLGLLVC

-772 VLEPELRRRLG
+772 VLEPALRQRLG
-783 SEAANPGAFDAL
+783 SEAAAPGEFATLEGDE
-795 HGADALDKVI
+795 ALDKVI

-828 DIRAL
+828 DIRKL

-860 ACEGNGSVRL
+860 ACEGHGSVRL

-877 VWMTCEVCGGA
+877 VWVTCDVCGGT

-902 NVAELLTMEIGEAL
+902 NVAEVLAMEVGEAL
-916 DLFADAPDIAR
+916 ELFADAPDIAR
-927 KLQTLHDVGL
+927 RLQTLHDVGL

-960 RELAKRSTGKTL
+960 RELAKRSTGQTL

-984 ADVRQLLTVLERLV
+984 ADVRQLLAVLERLV
-998 DAGNTVLVVEHNLD
+998 EAGNTVLVVEHNLD

-1025 EGGAGGGRIVATG
+1025 EGGKGGGQIVAEG
-1038 TPEQVAKVKASH
+1038 TPEQVAQTKGSLTGKALADVL
-1050 TARALGPILAA
+1050 TADKARKA
-1061 GRTASRP
+1061 R
-1068 ARKPAVR
+1068 RKPAVR
-1075 RKAAADPAAAVQ
+1075 RKRVQDPAAAIAA
-1087 QMLATVTKSSR
+1087 MLDTVGRNSR

-1112 HNLKHVDLDV
+1112 HNLKQVDADI
-1122 PRGALTVC
+1122 PRGAMTVC

-1158 SPYAR
+1158 SAYAR
-1163 QFVGQVPKPLFEK
+1163 QFVGQVPKPIFER

-1187 QRGGTGTPR
+1187 QRGGGGTPR

-1216 GTMHCPGCGTPV
+1216 GVMHCPDCSTPV
-1228 GAQSVDQTVERLFEH
+1228 GQQSVDQVIDRLLTH
-1243 GAGARLLLLAPT
+1243 PPGTRLLLLAPI
-1255 ELKVGQTPEALFAAL
+1255 ELRVGQTPEALFAQL

-1277 VRIDGRTVRLDDKPV
+1277 IRIDGHTVRLDEKPA

-1303 VIDRVTVSPADRS
+1303 VIDRVTAAPADRS
-1316 RLAQSVEAAFAAGN
+1316 RLAQSIEAAFDAGS
-1330 GTMLVARA
+1330 GTMLVAR
-1338 VDGADEPDWP
+1338 VVEGAQEPDWP
-1348 VEVHSRRLACPTCG
+1348 VEVHSRRLACPECG

-1391 TGVDRKALVRDSAL
+1391 TGVDRAALVRDASR
-1405 SLGDGALDLWPT
+1405 SLAEGALDLWPS
-1417 LQGPAG
+1417 LSGEAAKSLGLP
-1423 RQMGRLM
+1423 M
-1430 LEALCRV
+1430 LLALCRA
-1437 TGLPL
+1437 TGLPA
-1442 DVPLADLSGLQL
+1442 DVPLADLSGLQQ
-1454 RVLFEGTGEKW
+1454 RVLFEGTGERW
-1465 IDVPLPS
+1465 IEVPRPA
-1472 GGPPTGRHPHPGPL
+1472 GVAGKGP
-1486 PEGEGE
+1486 
-1492 GKSLLAQT
+1492 
-1500 SEIPS
+1500 
-1505 PRRQTKGKPPISS
+1505 
-1518 PLPLGEGGRRPGE
+1518 
-1531 GASSPVWF
+1531 WF
-1539 SFQFQGLEA
+1539 AFQFQGLEA

-1555 LVAALR
+1555 LVVALR
-1561 GKVDAVMDE
+1561 SKVDAVMDE

-1576 GGSRLADVAAAVTLW
+1576 GGSRLADVASCVTLW
-1591 GRPLDV
+1591 GRSLDV
-1597 WCRMPLGRLQRELA
+1597 WCRMPLVRLQQELA
-1611 AVELAADEKRIAGD
+1611 GVSLDDDDRKIAGD
-1625 LLRELNARV
+1625 LLRELTSRV
-1634 AFLVDVGLEYLDLA
+1634 SFLVDVGLDYLDMA
-1648 RPAGSLSGGELQR
+1648 RPANSLSGGEMQR

-1690 THRLVAALGKLR
+1690 TNRLIAALGKLR
-1702 DLGNTVVVV
+1702 DLGNTIVVV
-1711 EHDRDVVAAADEAVD
+1711 EHDRDVVAAADHALD
-1726 FGPGSGREGGTIVAH
+1726 FGPGSGREGGRIVAQSS
-1741 GPPAKLAEM
+1741 PSQLEALEK
-1750 KTSVTGPYLADKRAC
+1750 SVTGPYLTKRRAC
-1765 DAVLARKLE
+1765 DAVLSGKLDV
-1774 RGRRVPAGWI
+1774 GRRDPAGWLEI
-1784 EVRGIT
+1784 RGIE

-1795 GVDARFPLGVLAAVT
+1795 DLDARIPLGVLTAVT

-1822 EVLWRAAA
+1822 EVLWRALA
-1830 RRLHAAREQPGRHA
+1830 RRLHAAREQPGRFT
-1844 AVKGLE
+1844 KLTGLDR
-1850 AIDRVIL
+1850 IDKVIL
-1857 VDQEAIGL
+1857 VDQEPIGT

-1890 ARTRGFAPRTFSFN
+1890 SRTRGFTQRTFSFN

-1910 EACEGLGQRRVE
+1910 EACEGLGRRRVE
-1922 MHFLPDVWVECEA
+1922 MHFLPDVWVECEH
-1935 CKGRRYSAETL
+1935 CKGRRYSSETL

-1967 AFFAPV
+1967 AFFATV
-1973 PPIARILA
+1973 PQVARILD

-1986 GLGYVTLGQPAPQ
+1986 GLGYITLGQPAPQ

-2019 GSTLYILDEPTT
+2019 GKTLYILDEPTT
-2031 GLHFADIE
+2031 GLHFSDIE

-2048 VDAGNTVLVIEHN
+2048 VEAGNTVLVVEHN
-2061 LEVIQ
+2061 LEVIA
-2066 AADWVLDMGPE
+2066 AADWVIDMGPE
-2077 AGAGGGRI
+2077 AGAGGGKI
-2085 VTEGPPEDL
+2085 VVEGPPEDL
-2094 VIHARR
+2094 VIHAELF
-2100 WRQQA
+2100 WKQA
-2105 DRDGAGDL
+2105 GGSNNSRIDKDSPTR

-2120 ALEAFTAAPPTSPA
+2120 ALATFLGPQTLPSLPDKITRRKSAA
-2134 APAPAS
+2134 
-2140 RRARARSRP
+2140 

>member
-1 MHVPPIIV
+1 MHVPPIV
-9 TGAREHNLRDV
+9 VRGAREHNLRDV

-71 PRPDVDSVTGLSPAI
+71 PRPDVDSVTGLSPSI

-121 HCPTCDAVLEAQP
+121 HCPECDRVLEAQP

-143 AARAGRPVMVLAPV
+143 AAREGRRVMILAPL

-166 DLFTDL
+166 DLFIDL
-172 VRQGFTRARVDGSV
+172 VRQGFTRARVDGTV
-186 CRVEEPPALEK
+186 CRVEDPPALEK
-197 QLKHTIDVVVDRLI
+197 QLKHTIDVIIDRVV
-211 PSEDTRSRLAEAV
+211 PGESTRSRIAEAV
-224 ELALRTGG
+224 ELALKTSG

-238 AEPARDG
+238 EEPDK
-245 GQAGRRPGD
+245 
-254 GASAGTSDAAA
+254 AAA
-265 PSPRPAP
+265 ARSTPSAPP
-272 GSRGGDEGD
+272 GSD

-288 ACTTCGVSYDTPEP
+288 ACAACGVSYATPEP

-312 ACPACDGLGDIY
+312 ACPSCDGLGDIY
-324 GIDPEKLV
+324 GIDPDKLV
-332 TEPAKTLR
+332 TEPDKTLR
-340 KGAIGVLGTFRDMPR
+340 KGAIGVLGSFRDMPR

-360 LTGVA
+360 LNGVA
-365 AHAEAKKKLPPG
+365 AHVEAKKRLEPG

-382 PWQEL
+382 PWKNL
-387 TAAQKRIWLDGTGME
+387 TPAQKRLWLNGTGLE
-402 EIQLAWRRGR
+402 EIRLSWRRGR

-422 GLRALLANRWRN
+422 GLCGLLANRWRT
-434 AKSGIVRRMLEK
+434 AKSGIIRRMLEK
-446 LMSVTPCHVCQ
+446 LMSVTPCHDCQ
-457 GARLSP
+457 GRRLSA
-463 QARAVRITSRG
+463 QARAVRIT
-474 QGWGRGTRTPALS
+474 
-487 PREREKGTTAPLPR
+487 
-501 EESRGPCDATASHAP
+501 TASKAW
-516 SPRPSPKGRGRKPV
+516 RAAAKKD
-530 APLPALSPG
+530 PAGHPA
-539 NPDQNRELSLDALCA
+539 ELSLDGLCG
-554 LPIADARAFLADLA
+554 LPIADAREFLSSLV
-568 LDGTQRVIAVELMK
+568 LDDTQRLIAVELMK
-582 EINGRLAFLDQV
+582 EISGRLSFLDQV

-677 VVDFG
+677 VIDFG

-700 VARSPRSVTGA
+700 VSKAERSITGA

-717 GIPVPKQRRQPR
+717 AIHIPTARRKAT
-729 GSSLVLK
+729 GNVLRLE
-736 GVRHNNLR
+736 GVRHNNLKG
-744 NVDVEIPLGLLVC
+744 VDVDIPLGLLVC

-783 SEAANPGAFDAL
+783 SEVATPEAFDAI
-795 HGADALDKVI
+795 HGAEHLDKVI

-828 DIRAL
+828 DIRSL

-854 AGGRCE
+854 SGGRCE
-860 ACEGNGSVRL
+860 ACEGNGSIRL

-877 VWMTCEVCGGA
+877 VWVTCDICGGS

-902 NVAELLTMEIGEAL
+902 SVADLLTMEVGEAL
-916 DLFADAPDIAR
+916 ELFQDAPDIAR
-927 KLQTLHDVGL
+927 KLQTLCDVGL
-937 DYLHLGQPSPTLS
+937 DYLHLGQASPTLS

-960 RELAKRSTGKTL
+960 RELSKRSTGKTL
-972 YILDEPTTGLHM
+972 YVLDEPTTGLHM

-1025 EGGAGGGRIVATG
+1025 EGGAGGGRVVVEG
-1038 TPEQVAKVKASH
+1038 TPEKVARAKGSH
-1050 TARALGPILAA
+1050 TGKALAPMLAA
-1061 GRTASRP
+1061 ASAEP
-1068 ARKPAVR
+1068 KPRRSSAVR
-1075 RKAAADPAAAVQ
+1075 RKKVEQPEAAVEA
-1087 QMLATVTKSSR
+1087 MLATVGKTSR
-1098 DPGPPAITIRGAAL
+1098 DPGPPAITVRGAAL
-1112 HNLKHVDLDV
+1112 HNLKQVDADI
-1122 PRGALTVC
+1122 PRGQLTVC

-1163 QFVGQVPKPLFEK
+1163 QFVGQVPKPIFER
-1176 IEGLAPAVAIE
+1176 IEGLSPAVAIE
-1187 QRGGTGTPR
+1187 QRSTGSTPR

-1216 GTMHCPGCGTPV
+1216 GRMHCPDCRTPV
-1228 GAQSVDQTVERLFEH
+1228 GAQSVDQTVERVLSH
-1243 GAGARLLLLAPT
+1243 PAGTKLLILAPV
-1255 ELKVGQTPEALFAAL
+1255 ELKVGQSPEALFAAL

-1277 VRIDGRTVRLDDKPV
+1277 IRIDGRTVRLDDKPKL
-1292 VDRKRKSRLEI
+1292 DRKRKSRLEI
-1303 VIDRVTVSPADRS
+1303 VIDRVTADHSARS
-1316 RLAQSVEAAFAAGN
+1316 RLAQSVEAAFEAGA
-1330 GTMLVARA
+1330 GTMLVASA
-1338 VDGADEPDWP
+1338 IDGHDGKPLDEPDWP
-1348 VEVHSRRLACPTCG
+1348 VEVLSRRLACPDCG

-1372 FSFNSPLGWCPSCD
+1372 FSFNSPIGWCPSCD

-1391 TGVDRKALVRDSAL
+1391 TGIDRAALVRDASRTL
-1405 SLGDGALDLWPT
+1405 RDGALDLWPM
-1417 LQGPAG
+1417 LEGPGGKRLG
-1423 RQMGRLM
+1423 RAM
-1430 LEALCRV
+1430 LEALGAA

-1442 DVPLADLSGLQL
+1442 DMPLADLSGIQQ
-1454 RVLFEGTGEKW
+1454 RVLFEGTGEQW
-1465 IDVPLPS
+1465 IDVPRPKTAP
-1472 GGPPTGRHPHPGPL
+1472 GKGP
-1486 PEGEGE
+1486 
-1492 GKSLLAQT
+1492 
-1500 SEIPS
+1500 
-1505 PRRQTKGKPPISS
+1505 
-1518 PLPLGEGGRRPGE
+1518 
-1531 GASSPVWF
+1531 WF
-1539 SFQFQGLEA
+1539 SFQFKGLEN

-1555 LVAALR
+1555 LVVSLR
-1561 GKVDAVMDE
+1561 AKVDAVMDE

-1576 GGSRLADVAAAVTLW
+1576 GGSRLADVASAVTLW
-1591 GRPLDV
+1591 GRSLDV
-1597 WCRMPLGRLQRELA
+1597 WGRMPLGRLQQELA
-1611 AVELAADEKRIAGD
+1611 AVALDDADRRIAGD

-1634 AFLVDVGLEYLDLA
+1634 SFLVDVGLDYLDMA

-1690 THRLVAALGKLR
+1690 THRLIGALGKLR

-1711 EHDRDVVAAADEAVD
+1711 EHDRDVVATADHALD
-1726 FGPGSGREGGTIVAH
+1726 FGPGSGREGGRIVAH
-1741 GPPAKLAEM
+1741 AAPDRLPRIEE
-1750 KTSVTGPYLADKRAC
+1750 SVTGPYLTKRRAC
-1765 DAVLARKLE
+1765 DAVLERKAVH
-1774 RGRRVPAGWI
+1774 GRREPAGWL
-1784 EVRGIT
+1784 ELRGVR
-1790 HRTLR
+1790 HRTLK
-1795 GVDARFPLGVLAAVT
+1795 GIDARIPLGVLAAVT

-1822 EVLWRAAA
+1822 EVLWRALA
-1830 RRLHAAREQPGRHA
+1830 RRLHAAREQPGHYDA
-1844 AVKGLE
+1844 IKGL
-1850 AIDRVIL
+1850 DQVDKVIL
-1857 VDQEAIGL
+1857 VDQESIGS

-1878 DHIRQLYAKVPE
+1878 DHIRLLFSKVPE
-1890 ARTRGFAPRTFSFN
+1890 SRTRGFTPRTFSFN

-1922 MHFLPDVWVECEA
+1922 MHFLPDVWVECEH
-1935 CKGRRYSAETL
+1935 CRGRRYSAETL
-1946 HAKWHGKSIADVLEM
+1946 HAKWHGKNIADILEM

-1967 AFFAPV
+1967 AFFDTV
-1973 PPIARILA
+1973 PQVSRILQ

-1986 GLGYVTLGQPAPQ
+1986 GLGYITLGQPAPQ

-2048 VDAGNTVLVIEHN
+2048 VDAGNTVLVVEHN
-2061 LEVIQ
+2061 LEVIS
-2066 AADWVLDMGPE
+2066 AADWVLDLGPE
-2077 AGAGGGRI
+2077 AGAGGGLI
-2085 VTEGPPEDL
+2085 VAEGPPEDI

-2100 WRQQA
+2100 WQQRA
-2105 DRDGAGDL
+2105 AQKRPAKASGDEPL

-2120 ALEAFTAAPPTSPA
+2120 ALDAFGAIDRSGAPTA
-2134 APAPAS
+2134 
-2140 RRARARSRP
+2140 
-2149 G
+2149 

>member
-1 MHVPPIIV
+1 MHVPPIV
-9 TGAREHNLRDV
+9 VRGAREHNLRNV

-71 PRPDVDSVTGLSPAI
+71 PRPDVDSVTGLSPSI

-112 VLYARVGTA
+112 VLYARIGTA
-121 HCPTCDAVLEAQP
+121 HCPECDAVLEAQP
-134 RDQIVERII
+134 RDQIVERILS
-143 AARAGRPVMVLAPV
+143 ARADERVLVLAPLV
-157 VREAKGEHR
+157 HAQKGEHR
-166 DLFTDL
+166 DLFSDL
-172 VRQGFTRARVDGSV
+172 VRQGFTRARVDGRIV
-186 CRVEEPPALEK
+186 RVEDPPPLEK
-197 QLKHTIDVVVDRLI
+197 QFKHTIDVVIDRI
-211 PSEDTRSRLAEAV
+211 VANAAGRSRLAEAV

-238 AEPARDG
+238 ADSGA
-245 GQAGRRPGD
+245 D
-254 GASAGTSDAAA
+254 GASD
-265 PSPRPAP
+265 
-272 GSRGGDEGD
+272 RGAD

-288 ACTTCGVSYDTPEP
+288 ACVACGVSYSTPEP
-302 QLFSFNSPQG
+302 QLFSFNSPTG

-332 TEPAKTLR
+332 TDPAKSLK
-340 KGAIGVLGTFRDMPR
+340 KGCMGVLGTFRDMPR
-355 WLRRL
+355 WMRRL
-360 LTGVA
+360 FTGVA
-365 AHAEAKKKLPPG
+365 AHAEAKKKLAPG
-377 TLLDT
+377 TLLET
-382 PWQEL
+382 PWEKL
-387 TAAQKRIWLDGTGME
+387 TPAQRKIWLAGTGVE
-402 EIQLAWRRGR
+402 EIKLAWKRGR
-412 AERGAKTKFE
+412 AERGGKTKFE
-422 GLRALLANRWRN
+422 GILALLANKWRN
-434 AKSGIVRRMLEK
+434 AKSGIIRRMLEK
-446 LMSVTPCHVCQ
+446 LMRVTPCHVCQ

-463 QARAVRITSRG
+463 QARAVRIRSASWPARSSDSLS
-474 QGWGRGTRTPALS
+474 QKARSGRDGTPARQRDRS
-487 PREREKGTTAPLPR
+487 PLHAGVPGLPP
-501 EESRGPCDATASHAP
+501 GAS
-516 SPRPSPKGRGRKPV
+516 SDRS
-530 APLPALSPG
+530 
-539 NPDQNRELSLDALCA
+539 ELSLDALCA
-554 LPIADARAFLADLA
+554 LPIADAREFLSDLV
-568 LDGTQRVIAVELMK
+568 LDGTQAVIAVELMK
-582 EINGRLAFLDQV
+582 EIRSRLEFLDQV

-692 VAAGTPDD
+692 VAAGTPAD
-700 VARSPRSVTGA
+700 VAASDRSLTGA
-711 FLAGRD
+711 FLAGREA
-717 GIPVPKQRRQPR
+717 IPVPDKRRTPTNATLTL
-729 GSSLVLK
+729 S
-736 GVRHNNLR
+736 GVRHNNLKGI
-744 NVDVEIPLGLLVC
+744 DVRIPLGLFVC

-772 VLEPELRRRLG
+772 VLEPELRRLLG
-783 SEAANPGAFDAL
+783 SEAAMPGEFDAIA
-795 HGADALDKVI
+795 GADNLDKVI

-828 DIRAL
+828 DIRSL

-860 ACEGNGSVRL
+860 ACEGNGSTRL

-877 VWMTCEVCGGA
+877 VWVTCEVCGGA

-902 NVAELLTMEIGEAL
+902 NVAELLNMEIGEAL
-916 DLFADAPDIAR
+916 ELFADAPDIAR

-998 DAGNTVLVVEHNLD
+998 AAGNTVLVVEHNLD

-1025 EGGAGGGRIVATG
+1025 EGGAGGGRIVAEG
-1038 TPEQVAKVKASH
+1038 TPEQVAKVKASP
-1050 TARALGPILAA
+1050 TGKALAPILAA
-1061 GRTASRP
+1061 AKKRVA
-1068 ARKPAVR
+1068 ARAVR
-1075 RKAAADPAAAVQ
+1075 RRKPVDPAALMAQVEK
-1087 QMLATVTKSSR
+1087 TSR
-1098 DPGPPAITIRGAAL
+1098 DPGPPAIMVRGAGQ
-1112 HNLKHVDLDV
+1112 HNLKQVDADI
-1122 PRGALTVC
+1122 PRGAMTVC

-1163 QFVGQVPKPLFEK
+1163 QFVGQVPKPVFEK

-1187 QRGGTGTPR
+1187 QRSSGSTPR
-1196 STVGTLTEMYDH
+1196 STVGTLTEMYDY

-1216 GTMHCPGCGTPV
+1216 GVMHCPDCGLEV
-1228 GAQSVDQTVERLFEH
+1228 GAQSVDETVDRLLACPP
-1243 GAGARLLLLAPT
+1243 GTRMLLLAPA
-1255 ELKVGQTPEALFAAL
+1255 ELRVGQTPESFFAGL
-1270 QAAGHVR
+1270 RAAGYVR
-1277 VRIDGRTVRLDDKPV
+1277 VRIDGQTVHLDEQPSL
-1292 VDRKRKSRLEI
+1292 DRKRKNRLEI
-1303 VIDRVTVSPADRS
+1303 VIDRVTANPAERS
-1316 RLAQSVEAAFAAGN
+1316 RLAQSVEAAFDAGA

-1338 VDGADEPDWP
+1338 VDGPDGKPAPEPDWP
-1348 VEVHSRRLACPTCG
+1348 VDVHSRRLACRGCG

-1372 FSFNSPLGWCPSCD
+1372 FSFNSPLGWCPACD

-1391 TGVDRKALVRDSAL
+1391 TGVDHAALVGDATK
-1405 SLGDGALDLWPT
+1405 SLAEGALDLWPSLDRKDSGT
-1417 LQGPAG
+1417 VSRA
-1423 RQMGRLM
+1423 M
-1430 LEALCRV
+1430 LEALCAA
-1437 TGLPL
+1437 TGLPA
-1442 DVPLADLSGLQL
+1442 DVPLADLSGLQQ

-1465 IDVPLPS
+1465 IDVPRPLSPKARGVS
-1472 GGPPTGRHPHPGPL
+1472 REDSPPKARGVSR
-1486 PEGEGE
+1486 ED
-1492 GKSLLAQT
+1492 
-1500 SEIPS
+1500 S
-1505 PRRQTKGKPPISS
+1505 P
-1518 PLPLGEGGRRPGE
+1518 
-1531 GASSPVWF
+1531 WF
-1539 SFQFQGLEA
+1539 SFQFKGLET

-1555 LVAALR
+1555 LVVALR
-1561 GKVDAVMDE
+1561 GKVDAVMGE
-1570 VPCSEC
+1570 VPCSDC
-1576 GGSRLADVAAAVTLW
+1576 GGSRLAEEASAVTLW
-1591 GRPLDV
+1591 GRSLDV
-1597 WCRMPLGRLQRELA
+1597 WCRMPLGRLQQELA
-1611 AVELAADEKRIAGD
+1611 AVEISAADKKIAGD
-1625 LLRELNARV
+1625 LLRELVSRV
-1634 AFLVDVGLEYLDLA
+1634 NFLVDVGLDYLDMA

-1690 THRLVAALGKLR
+1690 THRLIRAMGKLR
-1702 DLGNTVVVV
+1702 DLGNTLIVV
-1711 EHDRDVVAAADEAVD
+1711 EHDRDVVNAADHALD

-1741 GPPAKLAEM
+1741 AAPVKLATT
-1750 KTSVTGPYLADKRAC
+1750 KQSVTGPYLQKQRAC
-1765 DAVLARKLE
+1765 DAILAKKQKT
-1774 RGRRVPAGWI
+1774 GRRLPRQWLEI
-1784 EVRGIT
+1784 RGIR
-1790 HRTLR
+1790 HRTLK
-1795 GVDARFPLGVLAAVT
+1795 GLDARFPLGVLAAVT

-1822 EVLWRAAA
+1822 EVLWRALA
-1830 RRLHAAREQPGRHA
+1830 RRLHAAREQPGQHD
-1844 AVKGLE
+1844 AVKGLDC
-1850 AIDRVIL
+1850 IDRVIL
-1857 VDQEAIGL
+1857 VDQESIGS

-1890 ARTRGFAPRTFSFN
+1890 SRTRGFTPRTFSFN
-1904 VAGGRC
+1904 VDGGRC

-1922 MHFLPDVWVECEA
+1922 MHFLPDVWVQCEA

-1946 HAKWHGKSIADVLEM
+1946 HAKWHGKNIADILEM
-1961 SVADAA
+1961 SVADAHQ
-1967 AFFAPV
+1967 FFETV
-1973 PPIARILA
+1973 PQIARILG

-2019 GSTLYILDEPTT
+2019 GQTLYILDEPTT

-2048 VDAGNTVLVIEHN
+2048 VDAGNTVLVVEHN
-2061 LEVIQ
+2061 LEVIE
-2066 AADWVLDMGPE
+2066 AADWVIDMGPE
-2077 AGAGGGRI
+2077 AGDGGGRI
-2085 VTEGPPEDL
+2085 VAEGPPEDI

-2100 WRQQA
+2100 FTP
-2105 DRDGAGDL
+2105 GGSL
-2113 LRSHTGE
+2113 LRSYTGE
-2120 ALEAFTAAPPTSPA
+2120 ALAA
-2134 APAPAS
+2134 
-2140 RRARARSRP
+2140 AR
-2149 G
+2149 

>member
-1 MHVPPIIV
+1 MHVPPIV
-9 TGAREHNLRDV
+9 VRGAREHNLRDV
-20 TVGLPRGRLVCLS
+20 TVGLPRGRLVCLT

-71 PRPDVDSVTGLSPAI
+71 PRPDVDGVTGLSPSI

-93 GTNPR
+93 GHNPR

-121 HCPTCDAVLEAQP
+121 HCPQCDSVLEAQP

-143 AARAGRPVMVLAPV
+143 AARRDRRVMILAPL

-172 VRQGFTRARVDGSV
+172 VRQGFTRARVDGRV
-186 CRVEEPPALEK
+186 CRVEDPPALEK
-197 QLKHTIDVVVDRLI
+197 LLKHTIDVVIDRLV
-211 PSEDTRSRLAEAV
+211 PSEATRSRIAEAV

-238 AEPARDG
+238 GEPAGEPVG
-245 GQAGRRPGD
+245 GAGGEQP
-254 GASAGTSDAAA
+254 AGVAKGVAKKATARKKAAEAAA
-265 PSPRPAP
+265 PET
-272 GSRGGDEGD
+272 DD
-281 LVLSSRY
+281 LILSSRY
-288 ACTTCGVSYDTPEP
+288 ACVQCGVSYSTPEP

-312 ACPACDGLGDIY
+312 ACPTCEGLGDIY
-324 GIDPEKLV
+324 GIDPAKLV
-332 TEPAKTLR
+332 TAPEKSLR
-340 KGAIGVLGTFRDMPR
+340 KGALGVLGSFRDMPR

-365 AHAEAKKKLPPG
+365 AHAEAKRKFPDG
-377 TLLDT
+377 TMLDT
-382 PWQEL
+382 PWQDL
-387 TAAQKRIWLDGTGME
+387 TPLQRKIWLNGTGMD
-402 EIQLAWRRGR
+402 EISISWRRGR
-412 AERGAKTKFE
+412 AERGAKSKFE
-422 GLRALLANRWRN
+422 GILAMLANRWRN
-434 AKSGIVRRMLEK
+434 AKSGILRRMLEK
-446 LMSVTPCHVCQ
+446 LMSITPCHACQ

-463 QARAVRITSRG
+463 QARAVRIASRAASASGLAAVGGPAREPRRAASGPEARVSSGDRRSPSRG
-474 QGWGRGTRTPALS
+474 GRDGRS
-487 PREREKGTTAPLPR
+487 RREA
-501 EESRGPCDATASHAP
+501 
-516 SPRPSPKGRGRKPV
+516 
-530 APLPALSPG
+530 
-539 NPDQNRELSLDALCA
+539 ELSLDQLCG
-554 LPIADARAFLADLA
+554 LPIADAREFLSDLV
-568 LDGTQRVIAVELMK
+568 LDETQGVIAVELMK
-582 EINGRLAFLDQV
+582 EIRSRLEFLDQV

-640 HPRDNVKLLGALEAL
+640 HARDNVRLLGALEAL

-662 VVVEHDEDTIRAADW
+662 VVVEHDEETIRAADW

-692 VAAGTPDD
+692 VAAGTPAD
-700 VARSPRSVTGA
+700 VAASAASLTGS

-717 GIPVPKQRRQPR
+717 RIEVPAARRKAAGR
-729 GSSLVLK
+729 SLVLE
-736 GVRHNNLR
+736 GVRHNNLKGI
-744 NVDVEIPLGLLVC
+744 DVEIPLGQLVC

-772 VLEPELRRRLG
+772 VLEPELRRLLG
-783 SEAANPGAFDAL
+783 SEIGTPGDFDRIT
-795 HGADALDKVI
+795 GADQLDKVI

-828 DIRAL
+828 DIRKL

-877 VWMTCEVCGGA
+877 VWVTCEQCGGA

-902 NVAELLTMEIGEAL
+902 NVAELLAMEIGEARE
-916 DLFADAPDIAR
+916 LFADAPDIAR
-927 KLQTLHDVGL
+927 KLETLCDVGL

-984 ADVRQLLTVLERLV
+984 ADVRQLLAVLERLV

-1012 VVKRADWVIDLGP
+1012 VVKRADHVIDLGP
-1025 EGGAGGGRIVATG
+1025 EGGAGGGRIVAAG
-1038 TPEQVAKVKASH
+1038 TPEQVARVQGSH
-1050 TARALGPILAA
+1050 TGAALVPVLAA
-1061 GRTASRP
+1061 AREAGKAKPRRAS
-1068 ARKPAVR
+1068 VR
-1075 RKAAADPAAAVQ
+1075 RKAVDEAATLAAIAKQ
-1087 QMLATVTKSSR
+1087 SR
-1098 DPGPPAITIRGAAL
+1098 DPGPPQIAIRGAAQ
-1112 HNLKHVDLDV
+1112 HNLKQVDADI
-1122 PRGALTVC
+1122 PRGAMTVC

-1163 QFVGQVPKPLFEK
+1163 QFVGQVPKPVFER
-1176 IEGLAPAVAIE
+1176 IEGLSPAVAIE
-1187 QRGGTGTPR
+1187 QRGGGGTPR
-1196 STVGTLTEMYDH
+1196 STVGTLTEMYDY

-1216 GTMHCPGCGTPV
+1216 GAMHCPDCSTPV
-1228 GAQSVDQTVERLFEH
+1228 GAQSVDKTVERILEH
-1243 GAGARLLLLAPT
+1243 EPGARLLLLAPA
-1255 ELKVGQTPEALFAAL
+1255 ELRVGQSPEAFFAGL
-1270 QAAGHVR
+1270 RAAGYVR
-1277 VRIDGRTVRLDDKPV
+1277 VRIDGTTHHLDEKPAL
-1292 VDRKRKSRLEI
+1292 DRKRKNRIEI
-1303 VIDRVTVSPADRS
+1303 VIDRVTADAKERS
-1316 RLAQSVEAAFAAGN
+1316 RLAQSVEAAFDAGG

-1338 VDGADEPDWP
+1338 ADGPDGKPLPEPDWP
-1348 VEVHSRRLACPTCG
+1348 VEVHSRRLACPSCG

-1391 TGVDRKALVRDSAL
+1391 TGIEHRALIRDASL
-1405 SLGDGALDLWPT
+1405 SLGEGALDLWPSLT
-1417 LQGPAG
+1417 RADCGGMSRA
-1423 RQMGRLM
+1423 M
-1430 LEALCRV
+1430 LEALCAA
-1437 TGLPL
+1437 TGLPI
-1442 DVPLADLSGLQL
+1442 DRPLAELSGLQQ
-1454 RVLFEGTGEKW
+1454 RVLFEGTGERW
-1465 IDVPLPS
+1465 IEV
-1472 GGPPTGRHPHPGPL
+1472 
-1486 PEGEGE
+1486 
-1492 GKSLLAQT
+1492 
-1500 SEIPS
+1500 
-1505 PRRQTKGKPPISS
+1505 
-1518 PLPLGEGGRRPGE
+1518 RRPRGK
-1531 GASSPVWF
+1531 GSGPWF
-1539 SFQFQGLEA
+1539 SFQFKGLEA

-1555 LVAALR
+1555 LVVGLR
-1561 GKVDAVMDE
+1561 GKVDAVMGE

-1576 GGSRLADVAAAVTLW
+1576 GGSRLADVASAVTLW

-1597 WCRMPLGRLQRELA
+1597 WCRMPLGKLQQELA
-1611 AVELAADEKRIAGD
+1611 AVSLSAADRKVAGD
-1625 LLRELNARV
+1625 LLRELTARV
-1634 AFLVDVGLEYLDLA
+1634 AFLVDVGLEYLDMA

-1690 THRLVAALGKLR
+1690 THRLIAALGKLR
-1702 DLGNTVVVV
+1702 DLGNTIVVV
-1711 EHDRDVVAAADEAVD
+1711 EHDRDVVAAADHALD

-1741 GPPAKLAEM
+1741 AAPLKLASM
-1750 KTSVTGPYLADKRAC
+1750 KQSVTGPYLTAKKAC
-1765 DAVLARKLE
+1765 DAVLARKRKE
-1774 RGRRVPAGWI
+1774 GRREPTGWL
-1784 EVRGIT
+1784 EVRGIR
-1790 HRTLR
+1790 HRTLK
-1795 GVDARFPLGVLAAVT
+1795 GIDLKVPLGVLSAVT

-1822 EVLWRAAA
+1822 EVLWRALA
-1830 RRLHAAREQPGRHA
+1830 RRLHAAREQPGQHD

-1850 AIDRVIL
+1850 GIDKVIL
-1857 VDQEAIGL
+1857 VDQEPIGS

-1878 DHIRQLYAKVPE
+1878 DHIRQLFTKVPE
-1890 ARTRGFAPRTFSFN
+1890 ARTRGFTPRTFSFN
-1904 VAGGRC
+1904 VPGGRC
-1910 EACEGLGQRRVE
+1910 EQCEGLGQRRVE

-1935 CKGRRYSAETL
+1935 CRGRRYSSETL

-1961 SVADAA
+1961 SVAEAA
-1967 AFFAPV
+1967 AFFETV
-1973 PPIARILA
+1973 PQVARIMG

-2031 GLHFADIE
+2031 GLHFSDIE

-2048 VDAGNTVLVIEHN
+2048 VDAGNTVLVVEHN
-2061 LEVIQ
+2061 LEVIA
-2066 AADWVLDMGPE
+2066 AADWVIEMGPE
-2077 AGAGGGRI
+2077 AGDGGGRI
-2085 VTEGPPEDL
+2085 VVEGPPED
-2094 VIHARR
+2094 VVVHAAQ
-2100 WRQQA
+2100 WRQGQA
-2105 DRDGAGDL
+2105 GSKAVPPGL
-2113 LRSHTGE
+2113 LRCHTGE
-2120 ALEAFTAAPPTSPA
+2120 ALAAF
-2134 APAPAS
+2134 
-2140 RRARARSRP
+2140 
-2149 G
+2149 GLL

>member
-1 MHVPPIIV
+1 MLVPPIV
-9 TGAREHNLRDV
+9 VRGAREHNLRNV

-71 PRPDVDSVTGLSPAI
+71 PRPDVDSVTGLSPSI

-93 GTNPR
+93 GHNPR

-112 VLYARVGTA
+112 VLYARVGQA
-121 HCPTCDAVLEAQP
+121 HCPQCDSPLEAQP
-134 RDQIVERII
+134 RDAIVERILT
-143 AARAGRPVMVLAPV
+143 ARSGQRVLVLAPL

-172 VRQGFTRARVDGSV
+172 VRQGFTRARVDGKIV
-186 CRVEEPPALEK
+186 RVEDPPPLEK
-197 QLKHTIDVVVDRLI
+197 LLKHTIDVVVDRLV
-211 PSEDTRSRLAEAV
+211 PDAAGRSRLAEAV

-238 AEPARDG
+238 SDEPTAGSEPAAAE
-245 GQAGRRPGD
+245 QKSVQKPAAKTRR
-254 GASAGTSDAAA
+254 SA
-265 PSPRPAP
+265 RPALAEE
-272 GSRGGDEGD
+272 SSD

-288 ACTTCGVSYDTPEP
+288 ACVACGLSFDTPEP

-312 ACPACDGLGDIY
+312 ACPACEGLGDIY

-332 TEPAKTLR
+332 TAPEKSLR
-340 KGAIGVLGTFRDMPR
+340 KGAMGVLGSFRDMPR
-355 WLRRL
+355 WMRRL
-360 LTGVA
+360 FTGVA
-365 AHAEAKKKLPPG
+365 AHAEAKRKLPAG

-382 PWQEL
+382 PWHLL
-387 TAAQKRIWLDGTGME
+387 TPQQQKVWLTGTGVE
-402 EIQLAWRRGR
+402 EVKLAWKRGK
-412 AERGAKTKFE
+412 AERGANTKFE
-422 GLRALLANRWRN
+422 GILAMLANRWRN
-434 AKSGIVRRMLEK
+434 AKSGILRRMLEK
-446 LMSVTPCHVCQ
+446 LMRITPCHVCS

-463 QARAVRITSRG
+463 QARAVRIRTAVAPASPASTASKKKTSRG
-474 QGWGRGTRTPALS
+474 EPPRGQPAA
-487 PREREKGTTAPLPR
+487 APLA
-501 EESRGPCDATASHAP
+501 EEAWPP
-516 SPRPSPKGRGRKPV
+516 
-530 APLPALSPG
+530 
-539 NPDQNRELSLDALCA
+539 ELSLDQLCA
-554 LPIADARAFLADLA
+554 LPISAARTFLSEIV
-568 LDGTQRVIAVELMK
+568 LDPTQTVIATELLK
-582 EINGRLAFLDQV
+582 EIRARLEFLDRV
-594 GLGYLALD
+594 GLGYLALE
-602 RKAPTLSGGESQRI
+602 RRAPTLSGGESQRI

-640 HPRDNVKLLGALEAL
+640 HARDNVKLLGALEAL

-662 VVVEHDEDTIRAADW
+662 VVVEHDEETIRASDW
-677 VVDFG
+677 VIDFG

-700 VARSPRSVTGA
+700 VAANERSLTGA
-711 FLAGRD
+711 FLSGRD
-717 GIPVPKQRRQPR
+717 AIEVPEQRRTPTGAGIQLR
-729 GSSLVLK
+729 
-736 GVRHNNLR
+736 GVRHNNLKGI
-744 NVDVEIPLGLLVC
+744 DVALPLGVLLC

-772 VLEPELRRRLG
+772 VLEPELRRLLG
-783 SEAANPGAFDAL
+783 SEIAEPGAFDAIE
-795 HGADALDKVI
+795 GAEALDKVI

-828 DIRAL
+828 DIRNL

-877 VWMTCEVCGGA
+877 VWVTCEVCGGA
-888 RFAKDTLEV
+888 RFSRDTLEV

-902 NVAELLTMEIGEAL
+902 NVADLLGMEIGEART
-916 DLFADAPDIAR
+916 LFADAPDIAR
-927 KLQTLHDVGL
+927 KLETLCDVGL

-998 DAGNTVLVVEHNLD
+998 AAGNTVLVVEHNLD

-1025 EGGAGGGRIVATG
+1025 EGGAGGGRIVAEG
-1038 TPEQVAKVKASH
+1038 TPESIARCKASH
-1050 TARALGPILAA
+1050 TGRALVPLLEAA
-1061 GRTASRP
+1061 AARQQAAKKP
-1068 ARKPAVR
+1068 ARKSTVK
-1075 RKAAADPAAAVQ
+1075 RKRVTDPETLAEATLAAI
-1087 QMLATVTKSSR
+1087 TKASR
-1098 DPGPPAITIRGAAL
+1098 DPGPPNIVVRGAAQ
-1112 HNLKHVDLDV
+1112 HNLKSVDADI
-1122 PRGALTVC
+1122 PRGAMTVC

-1163 QFVGQVPKPLFEK
+1163 QFVGQVPKPLFER
-1176 IEGLAPAVAIE
+1176 IEGLSPAVAIE
-1187 QRGGTGTPR
+1187 QRSTGSTPR
-1196 STVGTLTEMYDH
+1196 STVGTLTEMYDF

-1216 GTMHCPGCGTPV
+1216 GAMHCPECRVAV

-1243 GAGARLLLLAPT
+1243 PAGARLLLLAPV
-1255 ELKVGQTPEALFAAL
+1255 EIRVGQTPEAFFASL
-1270 QAAGHVR
+1270 RAAGYVR
-1277 VRIDGRTVRLDDKPV
+1277 VRIDGRTVHLDEQPTL
-1292 VDRKRKSRLEI
+1292 DRKRKNKIEI
-1303 VIDRVTVSPADRS
+1303 VVDRVSVDPAGRS
-1316 RLAQSVEAAFAAGN
+1316 RIAQSIEAAFAAGN

-1338 VDGADEPDWP
+1338 LDDVEETDWP
-1348 VEVHSRRLACPTCG
+1348 IEVCSRLLACPECG

-1372 FSFNSPLGWCPSCD
+1372 FSFNSPLGWCPRCD

-1391 TGVDRKALVRDSAL
+1391 TGVEHGALVRDASV
-1405 SLGDGALDLWPT
+1405 SLAEGALDLWPT
-1417 LQGPAG
+1417 LTVPVSRA
-1423 RQMGRLM
+1423 M
-1430 LEALCRV
+1430 LEALCTA
-1437 TGLPL
+1437 TGLPQN
-1442 DVPLADLSGLQL
+1442 VPLAELSGLQQ

-1465 IDVPLPS
+1465 ISVPRPRGVAGS
-1472 GGPPTGRHPHPGPL
+1472 GP
-1486 PEGEGE
+1486 
-1492 GKSLLAQT
+1492 
-1500 SEIPS
+1500 
-1505 PRRQTKGKPPISS
+1505 
-1518 PLPLGEGGRRPGE
+1518 
-1531 GASSPVWF
+1531 WF
-1539 SFQFQGLEA
+1539 AFQFKGLEN

-1555 LVAALR
+1555 QVAGLR
-1561 GKVDAVMDE
+1561 GKVDAVMGE

-1576 GGSRLADVAAAVTLW
+1576 GGSRLADVASAVTLW
-1591 GRPLDV
+1591 GRSLDV
-1597 WCRMPLGRLQRELA
+1597 WGRMPLGRLQSVLATIELSA
-1611 AVELAADEKRIAGD
+1611 AEKKITGD
-1625 LLRELNARV
+1625 LLRELNSRV
-1634 AFLVDVGLEYLDLA
+1634 AFLVDVGLEYLELS

-1690 THRLVAALGKLR
+1690 TYKLITALGKLR
-1702 DLGNTVVVV
+1702 DLGNTLVVV
-1711 EHDRDVVAAADEAVD
+1711 EHDRDVVASADYALD
-1726 FGPGSGREGGTIVAH
+1726 FGPGSGREGGRIVASAT
-1741 GPPAKLAEM
+1741 PALLAKMPE
-1750 KTSVTGPYLADKRAC
+1750 SPTGPFLLKRRAC
-1765 DAVLARKLE
+1765 DAVLATKAKH
-1774 RGRRVPAGWI
+1774 GRREPKKWI
-1784 EVRGIT
+1784 ELKGIR
-1790 HRTLR
+1790 HRTLKNIDVR
-1795 GVDARFPLGVLAAVT
+1795 IPLGVLSAVT

-1822 EVLWRAAA
+1822 EVLWRALA
-1830 RRLHAAREQPGRHA
+1830 RRLHAAREQPGAHD
-1844 AVKGLE
+1844 AVRGLD

-1857 VDQEAIGL
+1857 VDQDAIGS

-1878 DHIRQLYAKVPE
+1878 DHIRQLYSKVPE
-1890 ARTRGFAPRTFSFN
+1890 SRTRGFTPRTFSFN
-1904 VAGGRC
+1904 VPGGRC

-1935 CKGRRYSAETL
+1935 CKGSRYSSETL
-1946 HAKWHGKSIADVLEM
+1946 QATWHGKSIADVLSM

-1967 AFFAPV
+1967 HLFETV
-1973 PPIARILA
+1973 PQIARILG

-2031 GLHFADIE
+2031 GLHFSDIE
-2039 KLLHVLERL
+2039 KLLTVLERL
-2048 VDAGNTVLVIEHN
+2048 VEAGNTVLVVEHN
-2061 LEVIQ
+2061 LEVIS
-2066 AADWVLDMGPE
+2066 AADWVIDMGPE
-2077 AGAGGGRI
+2077 AGDGGGRI
-2085 VTEGPPEDL
+2085 VAEGPPEDIA
-2094 VIHARR
+2094 IHAGRFTK
-2100 WRQQA
+2100 QSSA
-2105 DRDGAGDL
+2105 KSGGEKL
-2113 LRSHTGE
+2113 LRCHTGE
-2120 ALEAFTAAPPTSPA
+2120 ALLKFAASS
-2134 APAPAS
+2134 AP
-2140 RRARARSRP
+2140 RP
-2149 G
+2149 R

>member
-1 MHVPPIIV
+1 MHVPPIV
-9 TGAREHNLRDV
+9 VRGAREHNLRDV
-20 TVGLPRGRLVCLS
+20 TVGLPRGRLVCLT

-71 PRPDVDSVTGLSPAI
+71 PRPDVDSVTGLSPSI

-93 GTNPR
+93 GHNPR

-112 VLYARVGTA
+112 VLYARIGTA
-121 HCPTCDAVLEAQP
+121 HCPECDSVLEAQP

-143 AARAGRPVMVLAPV
+143 AARKDQRVMILAPL

-172 VRQGFTRARVDGSV
+172 VRQGFTRARVDGQV
-186 CRVEEPPALEK
+186 CRVEDPPALEK
-197 QLKHTIDVVVDRLI
+197 LLKHSIDVVVDRLI
-211 PSEDTRSRLAEAV
+211 PSEATRSRIAEAV

-238 AEPARDG
+238 GEN
-245 GQAGRRPGD
+245 GD
-254 GASAGTSDAAA
+254 GSAGESGAKKGTGAVSRAEKSL
-265 PSPRPAP
+265 PSPF
-272 GSRGGDEGD
+272 SD
-281 LVLSSRY
+281 LILSSRY
-288 ACTTCGVSYDTPEP
+288 ACVQCGVSYSTPEP

-312 ACPACDGLGDIY
+312 ACPTCDGLGDIY
-324 GIDPEKLV
+324 GIDPAKLV
-332 TEPAKTLR
+332 TAPEKSLR
-340 KGAIGVLGTFRDMPR
+340 KGAIGVLGSFRDMPR

-365 AHAEAKKKLPPG
+365 AHAEAKRKFSDG

-382 PWQEL
+382 PWQDL
-387 TAAQKRIWLDGTGME
+387 TSLQKKIWLNGTGLE
-402 EIQLAWRRGR
+402 EITLSWRRGR
-412 AERGAKTKFE
+412 AERGGKTKFE
-422 GLRALLANRWRN
+422 GILALLANRWRN
-434 AKSGIVRRMLEK
+434 AKSGIIRRMLEK
-446 LMSVTPCHVCQ
+446 LMSVTPCHDCM
-457 GARLSP
+457 GARLSH
-463 QARAVRITSRG
+463 QARAVRIETKSK
-474 QGWGRGTRTPALS
+474 QWT
-487 PREREKGTTAPLPR
+487 KG
-501 EESRGPCDATASHAP
+501 
-516 SPRPSPKGRGRKPV
+516 
-530 APLPALSPG
+530 
-539 NPDQNRELSLDALCA
+539 NRQLSLDRLCG
-554 LPIADARAFLADLA
+554 LPIAEAREFLSDLVLDDTQA
-568 LDGTQRVIAVELMK
+568 LIAVELMK
-582 EINGRLAFLDQV
+582 EIRSRLAFLDQV
-594 GLGYLALD
+594 GLGYLSLE

-640 HPRDNVKLLGALEAL
+640 HARDNVKLLGALEAL

-662 VVVEHDEDTIRAADW
+662 IVVEHDEDTIRAADW

-692 VAAGTPDD
+692 VATGTPDD
-700 VARSPRSVTGA
+700 VAASDRSITGS

-717 GIPVPKQRRQPR
+717 AIDVPAVRRKPT
-729 GSSLVLK
+729 GKSLLLK
-736 GVRHNNLR
+736 GVRHNNLTGI
-744 NVDVEIPLGLLVC
+744 DVEIPLGQLVC

-772 VLEPELRRRLG
+772 VLEPELRRRLAGGGDTETEDTG
-783 SEAANPGAFDAL
+783 STGASGPVGTFTAIE
-795 HGADALDKVI
+795 GAEQLDKVI

-828 DIRAL
+828 DIRKL
-833 FTMLPEAKKRG
+833 FTMLPDAKKRG

-860 ACEGNGSVRL
+860 ACEGNGSTRL

-877 VWMTCEVCGGA
+877 VWVTCEQCGGA

-902 NVAELLTMEIGEAL
+902 NVAELLNMEIGEARE
-916 DLFADAPDIAR
+916 LFADAPDIAR
-927 KLQTLHDVGL
+927 KLETLCDVGL

-984 ADVRQLLTVLERLV
+984 SDVRQLLTVLERLV

-1012 VVKRADWVIDLGP
+1012 VVKRADHVIDLGP
-1025 EGGAGGGRIVATG
+1025 EGGAGGGQIVAAG
-1038 TPEQVAKVKASH
+1038 TPEQVARVKASH
-1050 TARALGPILAA
+1050 TGLALKPMLAA
-1061 GRTASRP
+1061 GKARADGVHKPP
-1068 ARKPAVR
+1068 ARRKKPAT
-1075 RKAAADPAAAVQ
+1075 AAA
-1087 QMLATVTKSSR
+1087 LAKAELAKLSQIEKASI
-1098 DPGPPAITIRGAAL
+1098 DPGPPQITIRGAAQ
-1112 HNLKHVDLDV
+1112 HNLKSVDADI
-1122 PRGALTVC
+1122 PRGAMTVC

-1163 QFVGQVPKPLFEK
+1163 QFVGQVPKPIFEK
-1176 IEGLAPAVAIE
+1176 IEGLSPAVAIE
-1187 QRGGTGTPR
+1187 QRATGSTPR
-1196 STVGTLTEMYDH
+1196 STVGTLTEMYDY

-1216 GTMHCPGCGTPV
+1216 GVMHCPECSTPV
-1228 GAQSVDQTVERLFEH
+1228 GAQSIDKTVERLLEH
-1243 GAGARLLLLAPT
+1243 DPGTRLLLLAPL
-1255 ELKVGQTPEALFAAL
+1255 ELRVGQSPEAFFAGL
-1270 QAAGHVR
+1270 RAAGYAR
-1277 VRIDGRTVRLDDKPV
+1277 VRIDGKTQQLDEKPAL
-1292 VDRKRKSRLEI
+1292 DRKRKNKIEI
-1303 VIDRVTVSPADRS
+1303 VIDRVTASPTERS
-1316 RLAQSVEAAFAAGN
+1316 RLAQSVETAFDAGA

-1338 VDGADEPDWP
+1338 VEGVDEADWP
-1348 VEVHSRRLACPTCG
+1348 VEVHSRRLACASCG

-1372 FSFNSPLGWCPSCD
+1372 FSFNSPLGWCATCD

-1391 TGVDRKALVRDSAL
+1391 TGIEHKSLIRDPSL
-1405 SLGDGALDLWPT
+1405 SLGAGALDLWPS
-1417 LQGPAG
+1417 LDRADCGQVSRA
-1423 RQMGRLM
+1423 M
-1430 LEALCRV
+1430 LEGLCAA
-1437 TGLPL
+1437 TGLPI
-1442 DVPLADLSGLQL
+1442 DVPLAELSGLQQ

-1465 IDVPLPS
+1465 IEV
-1472 GGPPTGRHPHPGPL
+1472 
-1486 PEGEGE
+1486 
-1492 GKSLLAQT
+1492 
-1500 SEIPS
+1500 
-1505 PRRQTKGKPPISS
+1505 
-1518 PLPLGEGGRRPGE
+1518 RRPRSGSDGIPRLAP
-1531 GASSPVWF
+1531 GACMDVKARSVSDGIPPADAGGLDKHKSPERKRRDKAPAETWF
-1539 SFQFQGLEA
+1539 FYQFKGLEA

-1555 LVAALR
+1555 MVTGLR
-1561 GKVDAVMDE
+1561 GKVDAVMGE

-1576 GGSRLADVAAAVTLW
+1576 GGSRLADVASAVTLW
-1591 GRPLDV
+1591 GRSLDV
-1597 WCRMPLGRLQRELA
+1597 WCRMPLARLQQALA
-1611 AVELAADEKRIAGD
+1611 AVSLSDSEKKIAGD

-1634 AFLVDVGLEYLDLA
+1634 AFLVDVGLEYLDMA

-1690 THRLVAALGKLR
+1690 THRLIAALGKLR
-1702 DLGNTVVVV
+1702 DLGNTIVVV
-1711 EHDRDVVAAADEAVD
+1711 EHDRDVVASADHALD

-1741 GPPAKLAEM
+1741 ASPTKLATT
-1750 KTSVTGPYLADKRAC
+1750 KASVTGPYLKAKKAC
-1765 DAVLARKLE
+1765 DAVLARKQKQ
-1774 RGRRVPAGWI
+1774 GRRQPASWL
-1784 EVRGIT
+1784 EVRGIR

-1795 GVDARFPLGVLAAVT
+1795 GLDLKVPMGVLTAVT

-1822 EVLWRAAA
+1822 EVLWRSLA
-1830 RRLHAAREQPGRHA
+1830 RRLHAAREQPGQHDS
-1844 AVKGLE
+1844 VKGIE
-1850 AIDRVIL
+1850 KIDKVIL
-1857 VDQEAIGL
+1857 VDQEAIGS

-1878 DHIRQLYAKVPE
+1878 DHIRQLFTKVPE
-1890 ARTRGFAPRTFSFN
+1890 ARTRGFTPRTFSFN
-1904 VAGGRC
+1904 VPGGRC

-1922 MHFLPDVWVECEA
+1922 MHFLPDVWVECET
-1935 CKGRRYSAETL
+1935 CHGRRYSAETL

-1961 SVADAA
+1961 SVGEAA
-1967 AFFAPV
+1967 QFFETV
-1973 PPIARILA
+1973 PAIARILS

-1986 GLGYVTLGQPAPQ
+1986 GLGYITLGQPAPQ

-2031 GLHFADIE
+2031 GLHFSDIE

-2048 VDAGNTVLVIEHN
+2048 VDSGNTVLVVEHN
-2061 LEVIQ
+2061 LEVIA
-2066 AADWVLDMGPE
+2066 AADWVIDMGPE
-2077 AGAGGGRI
+2077 AGDGGGKI
-2085 VTEGPPEDL
+2085 VVEGPPEDL
-2094 VIHARR
+2094 LVHAGR
-2100 WRQQA
+2100 WA
-2105 DRDGAGDL
+2105 RDKAL
-2113 LRSHTGE
+2113 IRSHTGE
-2120 ALEAFTAAPPTSPA
+2120 ALEAFGL
-2134 APAPAS
+2134 
-2140 RRARARSRP
+2140 R
-2149 G
+2149 